1 MTSKKN
7 FKKKMKR
14 YHKNHEDHKEMSP
27 RAKKAAA
34 GAASALLGVGIMTGA
49 NTHVV
54 KAAGYREDEIAEV
67 ESANVLSSE
76 KTKVRISVQQRT
88 NSTEDQNGEVISDES
103 TETSNDVVT
112 DTSTETAS
120 TNPESVATNDT
131 TVDTTSTE
139 GTSQLETQSTETTTE
154 QVSTTGDT
162 TSTEGTS
169 QLEIQSTETTTEQV
183 STTGDTSNEETSKEK
198 TKTPTYDDAKNEV
211 ENINNTNNGKLDEA
225 IENAKGE
232 GVEVDVANGE
242 DITTNV
248 SGIKD
253 AEGKLEEHIQKQLDK
268 INEAL
273 EQYRTE
279 LEKYNKESAEYE
291 IKLAEY
297 NQKKAEYIEE
307 LKKYGLWDENNVD
320 IDKVSQDLILD
331 PNESSKV
338 TVVYK
343 GNNVTVGTGNKTI
356 GTNPDTR
363 VVLDQF
369 YKINKKTLGEFLRLE
384 YTGFQNSK
392 YGNVDIEKILVSF
405 SGWKPNYERDTYDPS
420 GIYFNNKLTDGF
432 WYVHSDGVTVDIT
445 LYDKEGN
452 LIDLKDGTAYITAG
466 SLNSEGTGS
475 KYIEKA
481 EIINDKE
488 HNEYGGSGL
497 ALPESTVKV
506 HEGAGI
512 YGGDVLYSEKNNEVL
527 VIYGEVNDSTIRKQ
541 TQAAI
546 KAWGDTETNRA
557 IINKYINWDNSN
569 DNKKAIFGAGLFK
582 VHGNKIKIR
591 FSTDIGA
598 AWATYSTSIPKMTLD
613 AVHPGKAPERPAL
626 KIEVEKKKIVL
637 NKNSSVHIHYVD
649 VYNDIQNGVISG
661 FDHVNLH
668 HGTELD
674 EHVQHIE
681 HLAVGDAYQNTL
693 WDWTSAGYVLAEMQ
707 PEAEKGTIKDDPQ
720 HHYVYLTHGTAQEN
734 RYVDVNQVIHYV
746 YEDGTTAH
754 EDYNGETLHFVQT
767 GIKDLVTKKITWDGE
782 WTPVQSFE
790 IVKSPEI
797 ENYVADR
804 LEVGPY
810 EITVTNDNYKD
821 NLNKE
826 DTVTYYAQMEEISRD
841 KVVTQ
846 VIHYVY
852 EDGSTAKPDHV
863 SVNLVFHQNGV
874 KNMATGEEIWDGEWT
889 KTQTFVT
896 VVSPVIEGYTADR
909 LEIGPYDITVTN
921 DNYGN
926 NLDKEDT
933 VIYRPNTTTPDLD
946 PDPTPAPDPTPTPAP
961 DPTPTPD
968 PEPEP
973 TPGPLPEEEPD
984 KENKGTG
991 TAKVAPVKA
1000 ATVSD
1005 EAQTPETVSTTEGIS
1020 DESTEVAE
1028 KSQNEETLPETGD
1041 KKAEAAGVLGALA
1054 ATMGITGLGASRRR
1068 KASAKVNRKDK
1079 KNGK

>member
-1 MTSKKN
+1 M
-7 FKKKMKR
+7 
-14 YHKNHEDHKEMSP
+14 
-27 RAKKAAA
+27 
-34 GAASALLGVGIMTGA
+34 
-49 NTHVV
+49 
-54 KAAGYREDEIAEV
+54 
-67 ESANVLSSE
+67 
-76 KTKVRISVQQRT
+76 
-88 NSTEDQNGEVISDES
+88 
-103 TETSNDVVT
+103 
-112 DTSTETAS
+112 
-120 TNPESVATNDT
+120 
-131 TVDTTSTE
+131 
-139 GTSQLETQSTETTTE
+139 
-154 QVSTTGDT
+154 
-162 TSTEGTS
+162 
-169 QLEIQSTETTTEQV
+169 
-183 STTGDTSNEETSKEK
+183 
-198 TKTPTYDDAKNEV
+198 
-211 ENINNTNNGKLDEA
+211 
-225 IENAKGE
+225 
-232 GVEVDVANGE
+232 
-242 DITTNV
+242 
-248 SGIKD
+248 
-253 AEGKLEEHIQKQLDK
+253 
-268 INEAL
+268 
-273 EQYRTE
+273 
-279 LEKYNKESAEYE
+279 
-291 IKLAEY
+291 
-297 NQKKAEYIEE
+297 
-307 LKKYGLWDENNVD
+307 
-320 IDKVSQDLILD
+320 
-331 PNESSKV
+331 
-338 TVVYK
+338 
-343 GNNVTVGTGNKTI
+343 
-356 GTNPDTR
+356 
-363 VVLDQF
+363 
-369 YKINKKTLGEFLRLE
+369 
-384 YTGFQNSK
+384 
-392 YGNVDIEKILVSF
+392 
-405 SGWKPNYERDTYDPS
+405 
-420 GIYFNNKLTDGF
+420 
-432 WYVHSDGVTVDIT
+432 
-445 LYDKEGN
+445 YDKEGN

-488 HNEYGGSGL
+488 HNEYGGSSL

-527 VIYGEVNDSTIRKQ
+527 VIYGDVNDYTIRKQ

-546 KAWGDTETNRA
+546 NAWGDTGTNRA

-569 DNKKAIFGAGLFK
+569 DNKKEIFGAGLFK

-591 FSTDIGA
+591 FSTGIGS

-613 AVHPGKAPERPAL
+613 AVHPGKAPERPTL
-626 KIEVEKKKIVL
+626 KIEVEKKQIVL

-649 VYNDIQNGVISG
+649 VYNDIQNGVTSG
-661 FDHVNLH
+661 FDHVNLR
-668 HGTELD
+668 HGTELG
-674 EHVQHIE
+674 EHIQHIE
-681 HLAVGDAYQNTL
+681 HLAIGDEYQNTL
-693 WDWTSAGYVLAEMQ
+693 WDWASAGYVLAEIHV
-707 PEAEKGTIKDDPQ
+707 PEALKGTIKDAPQ
-720 HHYVYLTHGTAQEN
+720 HHYVYLTHNTETEH
-734 RYVDVNQVIHYV
+734 RYMDVNQVIHYI

-754 EDYNGETLHFVQT
+754 EDYNGKTLHFVQT
-767 GIKDLVTKKITWDGE
+767 GTKDLVTGKITWDGE

-797 ENYVADR
+797 ENYVTDR

-810 EITVTNDNYKD
+810 DIIVTDDDYGKSLD
-821 NLNKE
+821 KE
-826 DTVTYYAQMEEISRD
+826 DWVVYKAQIKETSRD

-863 SVNLVFHQNGV
+863 SVNLVFTQTGV
-874 KNMATGEEIWDGEWT
+874 KNMVTGEEIWDGEWT

-909 LEIGPYDITVTN
+909 LEVGPYDITVTN

-933 VIYRPNTTTPDLD
+933 VVYRPNTITPDLD
-946 PDPTPAPDPTPTPAP
+946 PDPTPAP

-973 TPGPLPEEEPD
+973 TPGPLPEEEPGSEYPHQPEFD
-984 KENKGTG
+984 EEDETVTPHASTEPGKENKGTG

-1054 ATMGITGLGASRRR
+1054 ATMGITGLDASRRR

>member
-1 MTSKKN
+1 M
-7 FKKKMKR
+7 
-14 YHKNHEDHKEMSP
+14 
-27 RAKKAAA
+27 
-34 GAASALLGVGIMTGA
+34 
-49 NTHVV
+49 
-54 KAAGYREDEIAEV
+54 
-67 ESANVLSSE
+67 
-76 KTKVRISVQQRT
+76 
-88 NSTEDQNGEVISDES
+88 
-103 TETSNDVVT
+103 
-112 DTSTETAS
+112 
-120 TNPESVATNDT
+120 
-131 TVDTTSTE
+131 
-139 GTSQLETQSTETTTE
+139 
-154 QVSTTGDT
+154 
-162 TSTEGTS
+162 
-169 QLEIQSTETTTEQV
+169 
-183 STTGDTSNEETSKEK
+183 
-198 TKTPTYDDAKNEV
+198 DD
-211 ENINNTNNGKLDEA
+211 
-225 IENAKGE
+225 
-232 GVEVDVANGE
+232 
-242 DITTNV
+242 
-248 SGIKD
+248 
-253 AEGKLEEHIQKQLDK
+253 
-268 INEAL
+268 
-273 EQYRTE
+273 
-279 LEKYNKESAEYE
+279 YNK
-291 IKLAEY
+291 
-297 NQKKAEYIEE
+297 KKAEYIEE
-307 LKKYGLWDENNVD
+307 LKKYGLWDENDVD

-343 GNNVTVGTGNKTI
+343 GDNVTVGTGNKTI
-356 GTNPDTR
+356 GTNPDTQ

-369 YKINKKTLGEFLRLE
+369 YKINKETLGEFLRLE

-392 YGNVDIEKILVSF
+392 YGNVDIGKILVSF
-405 SGWKPNYERDTYDPS
+405 SGWKPNYERDKYDPS

-452 LIDLKDGTAYITAG
+452 PIDLKDGTAYITAG

-527 VIYGEVNDSTIRKQ
+527 VIYGDVNDKTIRKQ

-546 KAWGDTETNRA
+546 NAWGDTETNRA

-582 VHGNKIKIR
+582 VHGKKIKIR
-591 FSTDIGA
+591 FSTGIGA

-613 AVHPGKAPERPAL
+613 AVHPGKAPERPTL
-626 KIEVEKKKIVL
+626 KIEVEKKQIVL

-649 VYNDIQNGVISG
+649 VYNDIQNGVTSG
-661 FDHVNLH
+661 FDHVSLG
-668 HGTELD
+668 HGTELG

-681 HLAVGDAYQNTL
+681 YLAIGDEYQNTL
-693 WDWTSAGYVLAEMQ
+693 WDWASAGYVLAEMYV
-707 PEAEKGTIKDDPQ
+707 PEALKGTIKDDPQ
-720 HHYVYLTHGTAQEN
+720 HHYVYLTHNTETEH
-734 RYVDVNQVIHYV
+734 RHRDVNQVIHYT

-754 EDYNGETLHFVQT
+754 EDYNETLHFVQT
-767 GIKDLVTKKITWDGE
+767 GTKDLVTGEITWDGE
-782 WTPVQSFE
+782 WTE
-790 IVKSPEI
+790 
-797 ENYVADR
+797 
-804 LEVGPY
+804 
-810 EITVTNDNYKD
+810 
-821 NLNKE
+821 
-826 DTVTYYAQMEEISRD
+826 
-841 KVVTQ
+841 TQ
-846 VIHYVY
+846 
-852 EDGSTAKPDHV
+852 A
-863 SVNLVFHQNGV
+863 
-874 KNMATGEEIWDGEWT
+874 
-889 KTQTFVT
+889 FVT

-926 NLDKEDT
+926 TDLDKEDT
-933 VIYRPNTTTPDLD
+933 VVYRPNTTTPDLD
-946 PDPTPAPDPTPTPAP
+946 PDPTPAP

-1054 ATMGITGLGASRRR
+1054 ATMGITGLDASRRR

>member
-1 MTSKKN
+1 M
-7 FKKKMKR
+7 
-14 YHKNHEDHKEMSP
+14 
-27 RAKKAAA
+27 
-34 GAASALLGVGIMTGA
+34 
-49 NTHVV
+49 
-54 KAAGYREDEIAEV
+54 
-67 ESANVLSSE
+67 
-76 KTKVRISVQQRT
+76 
-88 NSTEDQNGEVISDES
+88 
-103 TETSNDVVT
+103 
-112 DTSTETAS
+112 
-120 TNPESVATNDT
+120 
-131 TVDTTSTE
+131 
-139 GTSQLETQSTETTTE
+139 
-154 QVSTTGDT
+154 
-162 TSTEGTS
+162 
-169 QLEIQSTETTTEQV
+169 
-183 STTGDTSNEETSKEK
+183 
-198 TKTPTYDDAKNEV
+198 
-211 ENINNTNNGKLDEA
+211 
-225 IENAKGE
+225 
-232 GVEVDVANGE
+232 
-242 DITTNV
+242 
-248 SGIKD
+248 
-253 AEGKLEEHIQKQLDK
+253 
-268 INEAL
+268 
-273 EQYRTE
+273 
-279 LEKYNKESAEYE
+279 
-291 IKLAEY
+291 
-297 NQKKAEYIEE
+297 
-307 LKKYGLWDENNVD
+307 
-320 IDKVSQDLILD
+320 
-331 PNESSKV
+331 
-338 TVVYK
+338 
-343 GNNVTVGTGNKTI
+343 
-356 GTNPDTR
+356 
-363 VVLDQF
+363 
-369 YKINKKTLGEFLRLE
+369 
-384 YTGFQNSK
+384 
-392 YGNVDIEKILVSF
+392 
-405 SGWKPNYERDTYDPS
+405 
-420 GIYFNNKLTDGF
+420 
-432 WYVHSDGVTVDIT
+432 
-445 LYDKEGN
+445 YDKEGN

-488 HNEYGGSGL
+488 HNEYGGSSL

-527 VIYGEVNDSTIRKQ
+527 VIYGDVNDYTIRKQ

-546 KAWGDTETNRA
+546 NAWGDTGTNRA

-569 DNKKAIFGAGLFK
+569 DNKKEIFGAGLFK

-591 FSTDIGA
+591 FSTGIGS

-613 AVHPGKAPERPAL
+613 AVHPGKAPERPTL
-626 KIEVEKKKIVL
+626 KIEVEKKQIVL

-649 VYNDIQNGVISG
+649 VYNDIQNGVTSG
-661 FDHVNLH
+661 FDHVNLR
-668 HGTELD
+668 HGTELG

-681 HLAVGDAYQNTL
+681 HLAIGDEYQNTL
-693 WDWTSAGYVLAEMQ
+693 WDWASAGYVLAEIHV
-707 PEAEKGTIKDDPQ
+707 PEALKGTIKDAPQ
-720 HHYVYLTHGTAQEN
+720 HHYVYLTHNTETEH
-734 RYVDVNQVIHYV
+734 RYMDVNQVIHYI

-754 EDYNGETLHFVQT
+754 EDYNGKTLHFVQT
-767 GIKDLVTKKITWDGE
+767 GTKDLVTGKITWDGE

-797 ENYVADR
+797 ENYVTDR

-810 EITVTNDNYKD
+810 DIIVTDDDYGKSLD
-821 NLNKE
+821 KE
-826 DTVTYYAQMEEISRD
+826 DWVVYKAQIKETSRD

-863 SVNLVFHQNGV
+863 SVNLVFTQTGV
-874 KNMATGEEIWDGEWT
+874 KNMVTGEEIWDGEWT

-909 LEIGPYDITVTN
+909 LEVGPYDITVTN

-933 VIYRPNTTTPDLD
+933 VVYRPNTITPDLD
-946 PDPTPAPDPTPTPAP
+946 PDPTPAP

-973 TPGPLPEEEPD
+973 TPGPLPEEEPGSEYPHQPEFD
-984 KENKGTG
+984 EEDETVTPHASTEPGKENKGTG

-1020 DESTEVAE
+1020 EESTEVAE

-1054 ATMGITGLGASRRR
+1054 ATMGITGLDASRRR

>member
-1 MTSKKN
+1 M
-7 FKKKMKR
+7 
-14 YHKNHEDHKEMSP
+14 
-27 RAKKAAA
+27 
-34 GAASALLGVGIMTGA
+34 
-49 NTHVV
+49 
-54 KAAGYREDEIAEV
+54 
-67 ESANVLSSE
+67 
-76 KTKVRISVQQRT
+76 
-88 NSTEDQNGEVISDES
+88 
-103 TETSNDVVT
+103 
-112 DTSTETAS
+112 
-120 TNPESVATNDT
+120 
-131 TVDTTSTE
+131 
-139 GTSQLETQSTETTTE
+139 
-154 QVSTTGDT
+154 
-162 TSTEGTS
+162 
-169 QLEIQSTETTTEQV
+169 
-183 STTGDTSNEETSKEK
+183 
-198 TKTPTYDDAKNEV
+198 DD
-211 ENINNTNNGKLDEA
+211 
-225 IENAKGE
+225 
-232 GVEVDVANGE
+232 
-242 DITTNV
+242 
-248 SGIKD
+248 
-253 AEGKLEEHIQKQLDK
+253 
-268 INEAL
+268 
-273 EQYRTE
+273 
-279 LEKYNKESAEYE
+279 YNK
-291 IKLAEY
+291 
-297 NQKKAEYIEE
+297 KKAEYIEE
-307 LKKYGLWDENNVD
+307 LKKYGLWDENDVD

-343 GNNVTVGTGNKTI
+343 GDNVTVGTGNKTI
-356 GTNPDTR
+356 GTNPNTQ

-369 YKINKKTLGEFLRLE
+369 YKINKETLGEFLRLE

-405 SGWKPNYERDTYDPS
+405 SGWKPNYERDKYDPS

-452 LIDLKDGTAYITAG
+452 PIDLKDGTAYITAG

-527 VIYGEVNDSTIRKQ
+527 VIYGDVNDKTIRKQ

-546 KAWGDTETNRA
+546 NAWGDTETNRA

-582 VHGNKIKIR
+582 VHGKKIKIR
-591 FSTDIGA
+591 FSTGIGA

-613 AVHPGKAPERPAL
+613 AVHPGKAPERPTL
-626 KIEVEKKKIVL
+626 KIEVEKKQIVL

-649 VYNDIQNGVISG
+649 VYNDIQNGVTSG
-661 FDHVNLH
+661 FDHVSLG
-668 HGTELD
+668 HGTELG

-681 HLAVGDAYQNTL
+681 YLAIGDEYQNTL
-693 WDWTSAGYVLAEMQ
+693 WDWASAGYVLAEMYV
-707 PEAEKGTIKDDPQ
+707 PEALKGTIKDDPQ
-720 HHYVYLTHGTAQEN
+720 HHYVYLTHNTETEH
-734 RYVDVNQVIHYV
+734 RHKDVNQVIHYT

-754 EDYNGETLHFVQT
+754 EDYNETLHFVQT
-767 GIKDLVTKKITWDGE
+767 GTKDLVTGEITWDGE
-782 WTPVQSFE
+782 WTE
-790 IVKSPEI
+790 
-797 ENYVADR
+797 
-804 LEVGPY
+804 
-810 EITVTNDNYKD
+810 
-821 NLNKE
+821 
-826 DTVTYYAQMEEISRD
+826 
-841 KVVTQ
+841 TQ
-846 VIHYVY
+846 
-852 EDGSTAKPDHV
+852 A
-863 SVNLVFHQNGV
+863 
-874 KNMATGEEIWDGEWT
+874 
-889 KTQTFVT
+889 FVT

-909 LEIGPYDITVTN
+909 LEVGPYDITVTN

-933 VIYRPNTTTPDLD
+933 VVYRPNTTTPDLD
-946 PDPTPAPDPTPTPAP
+946 PDPTPAP

-1054 ATMGITGLGASRRR
+1054 ATMGITGLDASRRR

>member
-154 QVSTTGDT
+154 QVSA
-162 TSTEGTS
+162 
-169 QLEIQSTETTTEQV
+169 
-183 STTGDTSNEETSKEK
+183 TGDTSNEKTPKEE

-211 ENINNTNNGKLDEA
+211 ENINNTNNSKLDEA

-268 INEAL
+268 INKAL

-279 LEKYNKESAEYE
+279 LEKYNKESADYE

-297 NQKKAEYIEE
+297 NKKKADYIEE
-307 LKKYGLWDENNVD
+307 LKKYGLWDENDVD

-343 GNNVTVGTGNKTI
+343 GDNVTVGTGNKTI
-356 GTNPDTR
+356 GTNPDTQ

-369 YKINKKTLGEFLRLE
+369 YKINKETLGEFLRLE

-392 YGNVDIEKILVSF
+392 YGNVDIGKILVSF
-405 SGWKPNYERDTYDPS
+405 SGWKPNYERDKYDPS

-445 LYDKEGN
+445 LYDKKDN
-452 LIDLKDGTAYITAG
+452 PIDLKDGTAYITAG

-527 VIYGEVNDSTIRKQ
+527 VIYGDVNDKTIRKQ

-546 KAWGDTETNRA
+546 NAWGDTETNRA

-582 VHGNKIKIR
+582 VHGKKIKIR
-591 FSTDIGA
+591 FSTDTGS

-613 AVHPGKAPERPAL
+613 AVHPGKAPERPTL
-626 KIEVEKKKIVL
+626 KIEVEKKQILL

-649 VYNDIQNGVISG
+649 VYNDIQNGVTSG
-661 FDHVNLH
+661 FDHVSLG
-668 HGTELD
+668 HGTELG

-681 HLAVGDAYQNTL
+681 YLAIGDKYQNTL
-693 WDWTSAGYVLAEMQ
+693 WDWASAGYVLAEMYV
-707 PEAEKGTIKDDPQ
+707 PEALKGTIKDDPQ
-720 HHYVYLTHGTAQEN
+720 HHYVYLTHNTETEH
-734 RYVDVNQVIHYV
+734 RHMDVNQVIHYT

-754 EDYNGETLHFVQT
+754 EDYNGKTLHFVQT
-767 GIKDLVTKKITWDGE
+767 GTKDLVTGEITWDE

-790 IVKSPEI
+790 MVKSPEI
-797 ENYVADR
+797 ENYVPDR

-810 EITVTNDNYKD
+810 NIIVTNDNYGT
-821 NLNKE
+821 NLDKE
-826 DTVTYYAQMEEISRD
+826 DLVVYKAQIKETSRD

-863 SVNLVFHQNGV
+863 SVNLVFTQTGV
-874 KNMATGEEIWDGEWT
+874 KNMVTGEEIWDGEWT

-909 LEIGPYDITVTN
+909 LEVGPYDITVTN

-933 VIYRPNTTTPDLD
+933 VVYRPNTTTPDLD
-946 PDPTPAPDPTPTPAP
+946 PDPTPAPDPS
-961 DPTPTPD
+961 PTPD

-1054 ATMGITGLGASRRR
+1054 ATMGITGLDASRRR

>member
-1 MTSKKN
+1 M
-7 FKKKMKR
+7 
-14 YHKNHEDHKEMSP
+14 
-27 RAKKAAA
+27 
-34 GAASALLGVGIMTGA
+34 
-49 NTHVV
+49 
-54 KAAGYREDEIAEV
+54 
-67 ESANVLSSE
+67 
-76 KTKVRISVQQRT
+76 
-88 NSTEDQNGEVISDES
+88 
-103 TETSNDVVT
+103 
-112 DTSTETAS
+112 
-120 TNPESVATNDT
+120 
-131 TVDTTSTE
+131 
-139 GTSQLETQSTETTTE
+139 
-154 QVSTTGDT
+154 
-162 TSTEGTS
+162 
-169 QLEIQSTETTTEQV
+169 
-183 STTGDTSNEETSKEK
+183 
-198 TKTPTYDDAKNEV
+198 DD
-211 ENINNTNNGKLDEA
+211 
-225 IENAKGE
+225 
-232 GVEVDVANGE
+232 
-242 DITTNV
+242 
-248 SGIKD
+248 
-253 AEGKLEEHIQKQLDK
+253 
-268 INEAL
+268 
-273 EQYRTE
+273 
-279 LEKYNKESAEYE
+279 YNK
-291 IKLAEY
+291 
-297 NQKKAEYIEE
+297 KKAEYIEE
-307 LKKYGLWDENNVD
+307 LKKYGLWDENDVD

-343 GNNVTVGTGNKTI
+343 GDNVTVGTGNKTI
-356 GTNPDTR
+356 GTNPDTQ

-369 YKINKKTLGEFLRLE
+369 YKINKETLGEFLRLE

-392 YGNVDIEKILVSF
+392 YGNVDIGKILVSF
-405 SGWKPNYERDTYDPS
+405 SGWKPNYERDKYDPS

-445 LYDKEGN
+445 LYDKKDN
-452 LIDLKDGTAYITAG
+452 PIDLKDGTAYITAG

-527 VIYGEVNDSTIRKQ
+527 VIYGDVNDKTIRKQ

-546 KAWGDTETNRA
+546 NAWGDTETNRA

-582 VHGNKIKIR
+582 VHGKKIKIR
-591 FSTDIGA
+591 FSTGIGA

-613 AVHPGKAPERPAL
+613 AVHPGKAPERPTL
-626 KIEVEKKKIVL
+626 KIEVEKKQIVL

-649 VYNDIQNGVISG
+649 VYNDIQNGVTSG
-661 FDHVNLH
+661 FDHVSLG
-668 HGTELD
+668 HGTELG

-681 HLAVGDAYQNTL
+681 YLAIGDEYQNTL
-693 WDWTSAGYVLAEMQ
+693 WDWASAGYVLAEMYV
-707 PEAEKGTIKDDPQ
+707 PEALKGTIKDDPQ
-720 HHYVYLTHGTAQEN
+720 HHYVYLTHNTETEH
-734 RYVDVNQVIHYV
+734 RHKDVNQVIHYI

-754 EDYNGETLHFVQT
+754 EDYNGKTLHFVQT
-767 GIKDLVTKKITWDGE
+767 GTKDLVTGEITWDGE
-782 WTPVQSFE
+782 WTE
-790 IVKSPEI
+790 
-797 ENYVADR
+797 
-804 LEVGPY
+804 
-810 EITVTNDNYKD
+810 
-821 NLNKE
+821 
-826 DTVTYYAQMEEISRD
+826 
-841 KVVTQ
+841 TQ
-846 VIHYVY
+846 
-852 EDGSTAKPDHV
+852 A
-863 SVNLVFHQNGV
+863 
-874 KNMATGEEIWDGEWT
+874 
-889 KTQTFVT
+889 FVT

-926 NLDKEDT
+926 TDLDKEDT
-933 VIYRPNTTTPDLD
+933 VVYRPNTTTPDLD
-946 PDPTPAPDPTPTPAP
+946 PDPTPAP

-1054 ATMGITGLGASRRR
+1054 ATMGITGLDASRRR

>member
-54 KAAGYREDEIAEV
+54 KASGYREDEIAEV

-76 KTKVRISVQQRT
+76 KTKVRISVQPRT

-120 TNPESVATNDT
+120 TNSESVATNDT

-154 QVSTTGDT
+154 QVSTTGN
-162 TSTEGTS
+162 
-169 QLEIQSTETTTEQV
+169 
-183 STTGDTSNEETSKEK
+183 TSNEEIPKEE
-198 TKTPTYDDAKNEV
+198 TKTPTYDDAKNDV

-268 INEAL
+268 INKAL

-279 LEKYNKESAEYE
+279 LKKYNKESVEYKK
-291 IKLAEY
+291 KLAEY
-297 NQKKAEYIEE
+297 NQKKADYIEE
-307 LKKYGLWDENNVD
+307 LKKYGLWDENDVD

-343 GNNVTVGTGNKTI
+343 GDNVTVGTGNKTI
-356 GTNPDTR
+356 GTNPDTQ

-369 YKINKKTLGEFLRLE
+369 YKINKETLGEFLRLE

-405 SGWKPNYERDTYDPS
+405 SGWKPNYERDKYDPS

-452 LIDLKDGTAYITAG
+452 PIDLKDGTAYITAG

-527 VIYGEVNDSTIRKQ
+527 VIYGDVNDKTIRKQ

-546 KAWGDTETNRA
+546 NAWGDTETNRA

-582 VHGNKIKIR
+582 VHGKKIKIR
-591 FSTDIGA
+591 FSTGIGA

-613 AVHPGKAPERPAL
+613 AVHPGKAPERPTL
-626 KIEVEKKKIVL
+626 KIEVEKKQIVL

-649 VYNDIQNGVISG
+649 VYNDIQNGVTSG
-661 FDHVNLH
+661 FDHVSLG
-668 HGTELD
+668 HGTELG

-681 HLAVGDAYQNTL
+681 YLAIGDEYQNTL
-693 WDWTSAGYVLAEMQ
+693 WDWASAGYVLAEMYV
-707 PEAEKGTIKDDPQ
+707 PEALKGTIKDDPQ
-720 HHYVYLTHGTAQEN
+720 HHYVYLTHNTETEH
-734 RYVDVNQVIHYV
+734 RHMDVNQVIHYN

-754 EDYNGETLHFVQT
+754 EDYNETLHFVQT
-767 GIKDLVTKKITWDGE
+767 GTKDLVTG
-782 WTPVQSFE
+782 
-790 IVKSPEI
+790 
-797 ENYVADR
+797 
-804 LEVGPY
+804 
-810 EITVTNDNYKD
+810 EIT
-821 NLNKE
+821 
-826 DTVTYYAQMEEISRD
+826 
-841 KVVTQ
+841 
-846 VIHYVY
+846 
-852 EDGSTAKPDHV
+852 
-863 SVNLVFHQNGV
+863 
-874 KNMATGEEIWDGEWT
+874 WDGEWT

-896 VVSPVIEGYTADR
+896 VVSPVIEGYTADH
-909 LEIGPYDITVTN
+909 LEVGPYYITVTN

-926 NLDKEDT
+926 NLDEEDT
-933 VIYRPNTTTPDLD
+933 VVYRPNTTTPD
-946 PDPTPAPDPTPTPAP
+946 P

-973 TPGPLPEEEPD
+973 TPDPLPEEDEYPHQPEFDEEDEILTPHASTEPG

-1005 EAQTPETVSTTEGIS
+1005 EAKTPETVSTTEGIS

-1079 KNGK
+1079 KNGKQI

>member
-154 QVSTTGDT
+154 QVSA
-162 TSTEGTS
+162 
-169 QLEIQSTETTTEQV
+169 
-183 STTGDTSNEETSKEK
+183 TGDTSNEKTPKEE

-211 ENINNTNNGKLDEA
+211 ENINNTNNSKLDEA
-225 IENAKGE
+225 IENAKGK

-268 INEAL
+268 INKAL

-279 LEKYNKESAEYE
+279 LKKYNKESADYE

-297 NQKKAEYIEE
+297 NKKKADYIEE
-307 LKKYGLWDENNVD
+307 LKKYGLWDENDVD

-343 GNNVTVGTGNKTI
+343 GDNVTVGTGNKTI
-356 GTNPDTR
+356 GTNPDTQ

-369 YKINKKTLGEFLRLE
+369 YKINKETLGEFLRLE

-392 YGNVDIEKILVSF
+392 YGNVDIGKILVSF
-405 SGWKPNYERDTYDPS
+405 SGWKPNYERDKYDPS

-445 LYDKEGN
+445 LYDKKDN
-452 LIDLKDGTAYITAG
+452 PIDLKDGTAYITAG

-527 VIYGEVNDSTIRKQ
+527 VIYGDVNDKTIRKQ

-546 KAWGDTETNRA
+546 NAWGDTETNRA

-582 VHGNKIKIR
+582 VHGKKIKIR
-591 FSTDIGA
+591 FSTDTGS

-613 AVHPGKAPERPAL
+613 AVHPGKAPERPTL
-626 KIEVEKKKIVL
+626 KIEVEKKQIVL

-649 VYNDIQNGVISG
+649 VYNDIQNGVTSG
-661 FDHVNLH
+661 FDHVSLG
-668 HGTELD
+668 HGTELG

-681 HLAVGDAYQNTL
+681 YLAIGDEYQNTL
-693 WDWTSAGYVLAEMQ
+693 WDWASAGYVLAEMYV
-707 PEAEKGTIKDDPQ
+707 PEALKGTIKDDPQ
-720 HHYVYLTHGTAQEN
+720 HHYVYLTHNTETEH
-734 RYVDVNQVIHYV
+734 RHMDVNQVIHYI

-754 EDYNGETLHFVQT
+754 EDYNGKTLHFVQT
-767 GIKDLVTKKITWDGE
+767 GTKDLVTGEITWDE

-790 IVKSPEI
+790 MVKSPEI
-797 ENYVADR
+797 ENYVPDR

-810 EITVTNDNYKD
+810 NIIVTNDNYGN
-821 NLNKE
+821 NLDKE
-826 DTVTYYAQMEEISRD
+826 DKVVYKAQIKETSRD

-846 VIHYVY
+846 VIHYIY

-863 SVNLVFHQNGV
+863 SVNLVFTQTGV
-874 KNMATGEEIWDGEWT
+874 KNMVTGEEIWDGEWT

-909 LEIGPYDITVTN
+909 LEVGPYDITVTN

-933 VIYRPNTTTPDLD
+933 VVYRPNTTTPDLD
-946 PDPTPAPDPTPTPAP
+946 PDPTPAPA
-961 DPTPTPD
+961 PTPTPD

-1054 ATMGITGLGASRRR
+1054 ATMGITGLDASRRR

>member
-1 MTSKKN
+1 M
-7 FKKKMKR
+7 
-14 YHKNHEDHKEMSP
+14 
-27 RAKKAAA
+27 
-34 GAASALLGVGIMTGA
+34 
-49 NTHVV
+49 
-54 KAAGYREDEIAEV
+54 
-67 ESANVLSSE
+67 
-76 KTKVRISVQQRT
+76 
-88 NSTEDQNGEVISDES
+88 
-103 TETSNDVVT
+103 
-112 DTSTETAS
+112 
-120 TNPESVATNDT
+120 
-131 TVDTTSTE
+131 
-139 GTSQLETQSTETTTE
+139 
-154 QVSTTGDT
+154 
-162 TSTEGTS
+162 
-169 QLEIQSTETTTEQV
+169 
-183 STTGDTSNEETSKEK
+183 
-198 TKTPTYDDAKNEV
+198 
-211 ENINNTNNGKLDEA
+211 
-225 IENAKGE
+225 
-232 GVEVDVANGE
+232 
-242 DITTNV
+242 
-248 SGIKD
+248 
-253 AEGKLEEHIQKQLDK
+253 
-268 INEAL
+268 
-273 EQYRTE
+273 
-279 LEKYNKESAEYE
+279 
-291 IKLAEY
+291 
-297 NQKKAEYIEE
+297 
-307 LKKYGLWDENNVD
+307 
-320 IDKVSQDLILD
+320 
-331 PNESSKV
+331 
-338 TVVYK
+338 
-343 GNNVTVGTGNKTI
+343 
-356 GTNPDTR
+356 
-363 VVLDQF
+363 
-369 YKINKKTLGEFLRLE
+369 
-384 YTGFQNSK
+384 
-392 YGNVDIEKILVSF
+392 
-405 SGWKPNYERDTYDPS
+405 
-420 GIYFNNKLTDGF
+420 
-432 WYVHSDGVTVDIT
+432 
-445 LYDKEGN
+445 YDKEGN

-488 HNEYGGSGL
+488 HNEYGGSSL

-527 VIYGEVNDSTIRKQ
+527 VIYGDVNDYTIRKQ

-546 KAWGDTETNRA
+546 NAWGDTGTNRA

-569 DNKKAIFGAGLFK
+569 DNKKEIFGAGLFK

-591 FSTDIGA
+591 FSTGIGS

-613 AVHPGKAPERPAL
+613 AVHPGKAPERPTL
-626 KIEVEKKKIVL
+626 KIEVEKKQIVL

-649 VYNDIQNGVISG
+649 VYNDIQNGVTSG
-661 FDHVNLH
+661 FDHVNLR
-668 HGTELD
+668 HGTELG

-681 HLAVGDAYQNTL
+681 HLAIGDEYQNTL
-693 WDWTSAGYVLAEMQ
+693 WDWASAGYVLAEIHV
-707 PEAEKGTIKDDPQ
+707 PEALKGTIKDAPQ
-720 HHYVYLTHGTAQEN
+720 HHYVYLTHNTETEH
-734 RYVDVNQVIHYV
+734 RYMDVNQVIHYI

-754 EDYNGETLHFVQT
+754 EDYNGKTLHFVQT
-767 GIKDLVTKKITWDGE
+767 GTKDLVTGKITWDGE

-797 ENYVADR
+797 ENYVTDR

-810 EITVTNDNYKD
+810 DIIVTDDDYGKSLD
-821 NLNKE
+821 KE
-826 DTVTYYAQMEEISRD
+826 DWVVYKAQIKETSRD

-863 SVNLVFHQNGV
+863 SVNLVFTQTGV
-874 KNMATGEEIWDGEWT
+874 KNMVTGEEIWDGEWT

-909 LEIGPYDITVTN
+909 LEVGPYDITVTN

-933 VIYRPNTTTPDLD
+933 VVYRPNTTTPDLD
-946 PDPTPAPDPTPTPAP
+946 PDPTPAP

-973 TPGPLPEEEPD
+973 TPGPLPEEEPGSEYPHQPEFD
-984 KENKGTG
+984 EEDETVTPHASTEPGKENKGTG

-1054 ATMGITGLGASRRR
+1054 ATMGITGLDASRRR

>member
-1 MTSKKN
+1 M
-7 FKKKMKR
+7 
-14 YHKNHEDHKEMSP
+14 
-27 RAKKAAA
+27 
-34 GAASALLGVGIMTGA
+34 
-49 NTHVV
+49 
-54 KAAGYREDEIAEV
+54 
-67 ESANVLSSE
+67 
-76 KTKVRISVQQRT
+76 
-88 NSTEDQNGEVISDES
+88 
-103 TETSNDVVT
+103 
-112 DTSTETAS
+112 
-120 TNPESVATNDT
+120 
-131 TVDTTSTE
+131 
-139 GTSQLETQSTETTTE
+139 
-154 QVSTTGDT
+154 
-162 TSTEGTS
+162 
-169 QLEIQSTETTTEQV
+169 
-183 STTGDTSNEETSKEK
+183 
-198 TKTPTYDDAKNEV
+198 
-211 ENINNTNNGKLDEA
+211 
-225 IENAKGE
+225 
-232 GVEVDVANGE
+232 
-242 DITTNV
+242 
-248 SGIKD
+248 
-253 AEGKLEEHIQKQLDK
+253 
-268 INEAL
+268 
-273 EQYRTE
+273 
-279 LEKYNKESAEYE
+279 
-291 IKLAEY
+291 
-297 NQKKAEYIEE
+297 
-307 LKKYGLWDENNVD
+307 
-320 IDKVSQDLILD
+320 
-331 PNESSKV
+331 
-338 TVVYK
+338 
-343 GNNVTVGTGNKTI
+343 
-356 GTNPDTR
+356 
-363 VVLDQF
+363 
-369 YKINKKTLGEFLRLE
+369 
-384 YTGFQNSK
+384 
-392 YGNVDIEKILVSF
+392 
-405 SGWKPNYERDTYDPS
+405 
-420 GIYFNNKLTDGF
+420 
-432 WYVHSDGVTVDIT
+432 
-445 LYDKEGN
+445 YDKEGN

-527 VIYGEVNDSTIRKQ
+527 VIYGDVNDYTIRKQ

-546 KAWGDTETNRA
+546 NAWGDTGTNRA

-569 DNKKAIFGAGLFK
+569 DNKKEIFGAGLFK

-591 FSTDIGA
+591 FSTGIGS

-613 AVHPGKAPERPAL
+613 AVHPGKAPERPTL
-626 KIEVEKKKIVL
+626 KIEVEKKQIVL

-649 VYNDIQNGVISG
+649 VYNDIQNGVTSG
-661 FDHVNLH
+661 FDHVNLR
-668 HGTELD
+668 HGTELG

-681 HLAVGDAYQNTL
+681 HLAIGDEYQNTL
-693 WDWTSAGYVLAEMQ
+693 WDWASAGYVLAEIHV
-707 PEAEKGTIKDDPQ
+707 PEALKGTIKDAPQ
-720 HHYVYLTHGTAQEN
+720 HHYVYLTHNTETEH
-734 RYVDVNQVIHYV
+734 RYMDVNQVIHYI

-754 EDYNGETLHFVQT
+754 EDYNGKTLHFVQT
-767 GIKDLVTKKITWDGE
+767 GTKDLVTGKITWDGE

-797 ENYVADR
+797 ENYVTDR

-810 EITVTNDNYKD
+810 DIIVTDDDYGKSLD
-821 NLNKE
+821 KE
-826 DTVTYYAQMEEISRD
+826 DWVVYKAQIKETSRD

-863 SVNLVFHQNGV
+863 SVNLVFTQTGV
-874 KNMATGEEIWDGEWT
+874 KNMVTGEEIWDGEWT

-909 LEIGPYDITVTN
+909 LEVGPYDITVTN

-933 VIYRPNTTTPDLD
+933 VVYRPNTTTPDLD
-946 PDPTPAPDPTPTPAP
+946 PDPTPAPDPTPTP
-961 DPTPTPD
+961 D
-968 PEPEP
+968 
-973 TPGPLPEEEPD
+973 PEEEPGSEYPHQPEFD
-984 KENKGTG
+984 EEDETVTPHASTEPGKENKGTG

-1054 ATMGITGLGASRRR
+1054 ATMGITGLDASRRR

>member
-1 MTSKKN
+1 MKMTSKKN

-154 QVSTTGDT
+154 QVSA
-162 TSTEGTS
+162 
-169 QLEIQSTETTTEQV
+169 
-183 STTGDTSNEETSKEK
+183 TGDTSNEKTPKEE

-211 ENINNTNNGKLDEA
+211 ENINNTNNSKLDEA

-268 INEAL
+268 INKAL

-279 LEKYNKESAEYE
+279 LEKYNKESADYE

-297 NQKKAEYIEE
+297 NKKKAEYIEE
-307 LKKYGLWDENNVD
+307 LKKYGLWDENDVD

-356 GTNPDTR
+356 GTNPDTQ

-369 YKINKKTLGEFLRLE
+369 YKINKETLGEFLRLE

-392 YGNVDIEKILVSF
+392 YGNVDIGKILVSF
-405 SGWKPNYERDTYDPS
+405 SGWKPNYERDKYDPS

-445 LYDKEGN
+445 LYDKKDN
-452 LIDLKDGTAYITAG
+452 PIDLKDGTAYITAG

-527 VIYGEVNDSTIRKQ
+527 VIYGDVNDKTIRKQ

-546 KAWGDTETNRA
+546 NAWGDTETNRA

-582 VHGNKIKIR
+582 VHGKKIKIR
-591 FSTDIGA
+591 FSTGIGS

-613 AVHPGKAPERPAL
+613 AVHPGKAPERPTL
-626 KIEVEKKKIVL
+626 KIEVEKKQIVL

-649 VYNDIQNGVISG
+649 VYNDIQNGVTSG
-661 FDHVNLH
+661 FDHVSLG
-668 HGTELD
+668 HGTELG

-681 HLAVGDAYQNTL
+681 YLAIGDEYQNTL
-693 WDWTSAGYVLAEMQ
+693 WDWASAGYVLAEMYV
-707 PEAEKGTIKDDPQ
+707 PEALKGTIKDDPQ
-720 HHYVYLTHGTAQEN
+720 HHYVYLTHNTETEH
-734 RYVDVNQVIHYV
+734 RHKDVNQVIHYI

-754 EDYNGETLHFVQT
+754 EDYNGKTLHFVQT
-767 GIKDLVTKKITWDGE
+767 GTKDLVTGEITWDE
-782 WTPVQSFE
+782 WTPVQRFE
-790 IVKSPEI
+790 MVKSPEI
-797 ENYVADR
+797 ENYVPDR

-810 EITVTNDNYKD
+810 DITVTNDNYGN
-821 NLNKE
+821 NLDKE
-826 DTVTYYAQMEEISRD
+826 DKVVYKAQIKETSRD

-863 SVNLVFHQNGV
+863 SVNLVFTQTGV
-874 KNMATGEEIWDGEWT
+874 KNMVTGEEIWDGEWT

-926 NLDKEDT
+926 TDLDKEDT
-933 VIYRPNTTTPDLD
+933 VVYRPNTTTPDLD
-946 PDPTPAPDPTPTPAP
+946 PDPTPAP

-1054 ATMGITGLGASRRR
+1054 ATMGITGLDASRRR

-1079 KNGK
+1079 KSGK

>member
-154 QVSTTGDT
+154 QVSA
-162 TSTEGTS
+162 
-169 QLEIQSTETTTEQV
+169 
-183 STTGDTSNEETSKEK
+183 TGDTSNEKTPKEE

-211 ENINNTNNGKLDEA
+211 ENINNTNNSKLDEA
-225 IENAKGE
+225 IKNAKGE
-232 GVEVDVANGE
+232 GGEVDVANGE

-268 INEAL
+268 INKAL

-279 LEKYNKESAEYE
+279 LEKYNKESADYE

-307 LKKYGLWDENNVD
+307 LKKYGLWDENDVD

-343 GNNVTVGTGNKTI
+343 GDNVTVGTGNKTI
-356 GTNPDTR
+356 GTNPDTQ

-369 YKINKKTLGEFLRLE
+369 YKINKETLGEFLRLE

-392 YGNVDIEKILVSF
+392 YGNVDIGKILVSF
-405 SGWKPNYERDTYDPS
+405 SGWKPNYERDKYDPS

-445 LYDKEGN
+445 LYDKKDN
-452 LIDLKDGTAYITAG
+452 PIDLKDGTAYITAG

-527 VIYGEVNDSTIRKQ
+527 VIYGDVNDKTIRKQ

-546 KAWGDTETNRA
+546 NAWGDTETNRA

-582 VHGNKIKIR
+582 VHGKKIKIR
-591 FSTDIGA
+591 FSTGIGS

-613 AVHPGKAPERPAL
+613 AVHPGKAPERPTL
-626 KIEVEKKKIVL
+626 KIEVEKKQILL

-649 VYNDIQNGVISG
+649 VYNDIQNGVTSG
-661 FDHVNLH
+661 FDHVSLG
-668 HGTELD
+668 HGTELG

-681 HLAVGDAYQNTL
+681 YLAIGDEYQNTL
-693 WDWTSAGYVLAEMQ
+693 WDWASAGYVLAEMYV
-707 PEAEKGTIKDDPQ
+707 PEALKGTIKDDPQ
-720 HHYVYLTHGTAQEN
+720 HHYVYLTHNTETEH
-734 RYVDVNQVIHYV
+734 RHMDVNQVIHYI

-754 EDYNGETLHFVQT
+754 EDYNGKTLHFVQT
-767 GIKDLVTKKITWDGE
+767 GTKDLVTGEITWDGE

-790 IVKSPEI
+790 MVKSPEI
-797 ENYVADR
+797 ENYVPDR

-810 EITVTNDNYKD
+810 NIIVTNDNYGT
-821 NLNKE
+821 NLDKE
-826 DTVTYYAQMEEISRD
+826 DTVVYKAQIKETSRD

-863 SVNLVFHQNGV
+863 SVNLVFTQTGV
-874 KNMATGEEIWDGEWT
+874 KNMVTGEEIWDGEWT

-909 LEIGPYDITVTN
+909 LEVGPYDITVTN

-933 VIYRPNTTTPDLD
+933 VVYRPNTTTPDLD

-1054 ATMGITGLGASRRR
+1054 ATMGITGLDASRRR

>member
-1 MTSKKN
+1 M
-7 FKKKMKR
+7 
-14 YHKNHEDHKEMSP
+14 
-27 RAKKAAA
+27 
-34 GAASALLGVGIMTGA
+34 
-49 NTHVV
+49 
-54 KAAGYREDEIAEV
+54 
-67 ESANVLSSE
+67 
-76 KTKVRISVQQRT
+76 
-88 NSTEDQNGEVISDES
+88 
-103 TETSNDVVT
+103 
-112 DTSTETAS
+112 
-120 TNPESVATNDT
+120 
-131 TVDTTSTE
+131 
-139 GTSQLETQSTETTTE
+139 
-154 QVSTTGDT
+154 
-162 TSTEGTS
+162 
-169 QLEIQSTETTTEQV
+169 
-183 STTGDTSNEETSKEK
+183 
-198 TKTPTYDDAKNEV
+198 
-211 ENINNTNNGKLDEA
+211 
-225 IENAKGE
+225 
-232 GVEVDVANGE
+232 
-242 DITTNV
+242 
-248 SGIKD
+248 
-253 AEGKLEEHIQKQLDK
+253 
-268 INEAL
+268 
-273 EQYRTE
+273 
-279 LEKYNKESAEYE
+279 
-291 IKLAEY
+291 
-297 NQKKAEYIEE
+297 
-307 LKKYGLWDENNVD
+307 
-320 IDKVSQDLILD
+320 
-331 PNESSKV
+331 
-338 TVVYK
+338 
-343 GNNVTVGTGNKTI
+343 
-356 GTNPDTR
+356 
-363 VVLDQF
+363 
-369 YKINKKTLGEFLRLE
+369 
-384 YTGFQNSK
+384 
-392 YGNVDIEKILVSF
+392 
-405 SGWKPNYERDTYDPS
+405 
-420 GIYFNNKLTDGF
+420 
-432 WYVHSDGVTVDIT
+432 
-445 LYDKEGN
+445 YDKEGN

-527 VIYGEVNDSTIRKQ
+527 VIYGDVNDYTIRKQ

-546 KAWGDTETNRA
+546 NAWGDTETNRA

-569 DNKKAIFGAGLFK
+569 DNKKEIFGAGLFK

-591 FSTDIGA
+591 FSTGIGS

-626 KIEVEKKKIVL
+626 KIEVEKKQIVL
-637 NKNSSVHIHYVD
+637 KKNSSVHIHYVD
-649 VYNDIQNGVISG
+649 VYNDIQNGVTSG
-661 FDHVNLH
+661 FDHVNLQ

-681 HLAVGDAYQNTL
+681 HLAIDDEYQNTL
-693 WDWTSAGYVLAEMQ
+693 WDWASAGYVLAEIHV
-707 PEAEKGTIKDDPQ
+707 PEALKGTIKDAPQ
-720 HHYVYLTHGTAQEN
+720 HHYVYLTHNTETEH
-734 RYVDVNQVIHYV
+734 RYMDVNQVIHYI

-754 EDYNGETLHFVQT
+754 EDYNGKTLHFVQT
-767 GIKDLVTKKITWDGE
+767 GTKDLVTGKITWDGE

-797 ENYVADR
+797 ENYVTDR

-810 EITVTNDNYKD
+810 DIIVTDDDYGKSLD
-821 NLNKE
+821 KE
-826 DTVTYYAQMEEISRD
+826 DWVVYKAQIKETSRD

-863 SVNLVFHQNGV
+863 SVNLVFTQTGV
-874 KNMATGEEIWDGEWT
+874 KNMVTGEEIWDGEWT

-909 LEIGPYDITVTN
+909 LEVGPYDITVTN

-933 VIYRPNTTTPDLD
+933 VVYRPNTTTPDLD
-946 PDPTPAPDPTPTPAP
+946 PDPTPAPDPTPTP
-961 DPTPTPD
+961 D
-968 PEPEP
+968 
-973 TPGPLPEEEPD
+973 PEEEPGSEYPHQPEFD
-984 KENKGTG
+984 EEDETVTPHASTEPGKENKGTG

-1054 ATMGITGLGASRRR
+1054 ATMGITGLDASRRR

>member
-1 MTSKKN
+1 M
-7 FKKKMKR
+7 
-14 YHKNHEDHKEMSP
+14 
-27 RAKKAAA
+27 
-34 GAASALLGVGIMTGA
+34 
-49 NTHVV
+49 
-54 KAAGYREDEIAEV
+54 
-67 ESANVLSSE
+67 
-76 KTKVRISVQQRT
+76 
-88 NSTEDQNGEVISDES
+88 
-103 TETSNDVVT
+103 
-112 DTSTETAS
+112 
-120 TNPESVATNDT
+120 
-131 TVDTTSTE
+131 
-139 GTSQLETQSTETTTE
+139 
-154 QVSTTGDT
+154 
-162 TSTEGTS
+162 
-169 QLEIQSTETTTEQV
+169 
-183 STTGDTSNEETSKEK
+183 
-198 TKTPTYDDAKNEV
+198 DD
-211 ENINNTNNGKLDEA
+211 
-225 IENAKGE
+225 
-232 GVEVDVANGE
+232 
-242 DITTNV
+242 
-248 SGIKD
+248 
-253 AEGKLEEHIQKQLDK
+253 
-268 INEAL
+268 
-273 EQYRTE
+273 
-279 LEKYNKESAEYE
+279 YNK
-291 IKLAEY
+291 
-297 NQKKAEYIEE
+297 KKAEYIEE
-307 LKKYGLWDENNVD
+307 LKKYGLWDENDVD

-343 GNNVTVGTGNKTI
+343 GDNVTVGTGNKTI
-356 GTNPDTR
+356 GTNPDTQ

-369 YKINKKTLGEFLRLE
+369 YKINKETLGEFLRLE

-405 SGWKPNYERDTYDPS
+405 SGWKPNYERDKYDPS

-445 LYDKEGN
+445 LYDKKDN
-452 LIDLKDGTAYITAG
+452 PIDLKDGTAYITAG

-527 VIYGEVNDSTIRKQ
+527 VIYGDVNDKTIRKQ

-546 KAWGDTETNRA
+546 NAWGDTETNRA

-582 VHGNKIKIR
+582 VHGKKIKIR
-591 FSTDIGA
+591 FSTGIGA

-613 AVHPGKAPERPAL
+613 AVHPGKAPERPTL
-626 KIEVEKKKIVL
+626 KIEVEKKQIVL

-649 VYNDIQNGVISG
+649 VYNDIQNGVTSG
-661 FDHVNLH
+661 FDHVSLG
-668 HGTELD
+668 HGTELG

-681 HLAVGDAYQNTL
+681 YLAIGDEYQNTL
-693 WDWTSAGYVLAEMQ
+693 WDWASAGYVLAEMYV
-707 PEAEKGTIKDDPQ
+707 PEALKGTIKDDPQ
-720 HHYVYLTHGTAQEN
+720 HHYVYLTHNTETEH
-734 RYVDVNQVIHYV
+734 RHKDVNQVIHYI

-754 EDYNGETLHFVQT
+754 EDYNETLHFVQT
-767 GIKDLVTKKITWDGE
+767 GTKDLVTGEITWDGE
-782 WTPVQSFE
+782 WTE
-790 IVKSPEI
+790 
-797 ENYVADR
+797 
-804 LEVGPY
+804 
-810 EITVTNDNYKD
+810 
-821 NLNKE
+821 
-826 DTVTYYAQMEEISRD
+826 
-841 KVVTQ
+841 TQ
-846 VIHYVY
+846 
-852 EDGSTAKPDHV
+852 A
-863 SVNLVFHQNGV
+863 
-874 KNMATGEEIWDGEWT
+874 
-889 KTQTFVT
+889 FVT

-926 NLDKEDT
+926 TDLDKEDT
-933 VIYRPNTTTPDLD
+933 VVYRPNTTTPDLD
-946 PDPTPAPDPTPTPAP
+946 PDPTPAP

-1054 ATMGITGLGASRRR
+1054 ATMGITGLDASRRR

>member
-1 MTSKKN
+1 MKMTSKKN

-154 QVSTTGDT
+154 QVSA
-162 TSTEGTS
+162 
-169 QLEIQSTETTTEQV
+169 
-183 STTGDTSNEETSKEK
+183 TGDTSNEKTPKEE

-211 ENINNTNNGKLDEA
+211 ENINNTNNSKLDEA

-268 INEAL
+268 INKAL

-297 NQKKAEYIEE
+297 NQKKADYIEE

-343 GNNVTVGTGNKTI
+343 GDNVTVGTGNKTI
-356 GTNPDTR
+356 GTNPDTQ

-369 YKINKKTLGEFLRLE
+369 YKINKETLGEFLRLE

-405 SGWKPNYERDTYDPS
+405 SGWKPNYERDKYDPS

-432 WYVHSDGVTVDIT
+432 WYVHSDGVTVNIT

-452 LIDLKDGTAYITAG
+452 PIDLKDGTAYITAG

-527 VIYGEVNDSTIRKQ
+527 VIYGDVNDKTIRKQ

-546 KAWGDTETNRA
+546 NAWGDTETNRA

-582 VHGNKIKIR
+582 VHGKKIKIR
-591 FSTDIGA
+591 FSTGIGS

-613 AVHPGKAPERPAL
+613 AVHPGKAPERPTL
-626 KIEVEKKKIVL
+626 KIEVEKKQILL

-649 VYNDIQNGVISG
+649 VYNDIQNGVTSG
-661 FDHVNLH
+661 FDHVSLG
-668 HGTELD
+668 HGTELG

-681 HLAVGDAYQNTL
+681 YLAIGDEYQNTL
-693 WDWTSAGYVLAEMQ
+693 WDWASAGYVLAEMYV
-707 PEAEKGTIKDDPQ
+707 PEALKGTIKDDPQ
-720 HHYVYLTHGTAQEN
+720 HHYVYLTHNTETEH
-734 RYVDVNQVIHYV
+734 RHKDVNQVIHYI

-754 EDYNGETLHFVQT
+754 EDYNGKTLHFVQT
-767 GIKDLVTKKITWDGE
+767 GTKDLVTGEITWDE

-790 IVKSPEI
+790 MVKSPEI
-797 ENYVADR
+797 ENYVPDR

-810 EITVTNDNYKD
+810 NIIVTNDNYGN
-821 NLNKE
+821 NLDKE
-826 DTVTYYAQMEEISRD
+826 DWVVYKAQIKETSRD

-863 SVNLVFHQNGV
+863 SVNLVFTQTGV
-874 KNMATGEEIWDGEWT
+874 KNMVTGEEIWDGEWT

-909 LEIGPYDITVTN
+909 LEVGPYDITVTN

-933 VIYRPNTTTPDLD
+933 VFYRPNTTTPDLD
-946 PDPTPAPDPTPTPAP
+946 PDPTPAP

-1054 ATMGITGLGASRRR
+1054 ATMGITGLDASRRR

>member
-1 MTSKKN
+1 MKMTSKKN

-54 KAAGYREDEIAEV
+54 KASGYREDEIAEV

-76 KTKVRISVQQRT
+76 KTKVRISVQPRT

-120 TNPESVATNDT
+120 TNSESVATNDT

-154 QVSTTGDT
+154 QVSTTGN
-162 TSTEGTS
+162 
-169 QLEIQSTETTTEQV
+169 
-183 STTGDTSNEETSKEK
+183 TSNEEIPKEE
-198 TKTPTYDDAKNEV
+198 TKTPTYDDAKNDV

-268 INEAL
+268 INKAL

-279 LEKYNKESAEYE
+279 LKKYNKESVEYKK
-291 IKLAEY
+291 KLAEY
-297 NQKKAEYIEE
+297 NQKKADYIEE
-307 LKKYGLWDENNVD
+307 LKKYGLWDENDVD

-343 GNNVTVGTGNKTI
+343 GDNVTVGTGNKTI
-356 GTNPDTR
+356 GTNPDTQ

-369 YKINKKTLGEFLRLE
+369 YKINKETLGEFLRLE

-405 SGWKPNYERDTYDPS
+405 SGWKPNYERDKYDPS

-452 LIDLKDGTAYITAG
+452 PIDLKDGTAYITAG

-527 VIYGEVNDSTIRKQ
+527 VIYGDVNDKTIRKQ

-546 KAWGDTETNRA
+546 NAWGDTETNRA

-582 VHGNKIKIR
+582 VHGKKIKIR
-591 FSTDIGA
+591 FSTGIGA

-613 AVHPGKAPERPAL
+613 AVHPGKAPERPTL
-626 KIEVEKKKIVL
+626 KIEVEKKQIVL

-649 VYNDIQNGVISG
+649 VYNDIQNGVTSG
-661 FDHVNLH
+661 FDHVSLG
-668 HGTELD
+668 HGTELG

-681 HLAVGDAYQNTL
+681 YLAIGDEYQNTL
-693 WDWTSAGYVLAEMQ
+693 WDWASAGYVLAEMYV
-707 PEAEKGTIKDDPQ
+707 PEALKGTIKDDPQ
-720 HHYVYLTHGTAQEN
+720 HHYVYLTHNTETEH
-734 RYVDVNQVIHYV
+734 RHMDVNQVIHYN

-754 EDYNGETLHFVQT
+754 EDYNETLHFVQT
-767 GIKDLVTKKITWDGE
+767 GTKDLVTG
-782 WTPVQSFE
+782 
-790 IVKSPEI
+790 
-797 ENYVADR
+797 
-804 LEVGPY
+804 
-810 EITVTNDNYKD
+810 EIT
-821 NLNKE
+821 
-826 DTVTYYAQMEEISRD
+826 
-841 KVVTQ
+841 
-846 VIHYVY
+846 
-852 EDGSTAKPDHV
+852 
-863 SVNLVFHQNGV
+863 
-874 KNMATGEEIWDGEWT
+874 WDGEWT

-896 VVSPVIEGYTADR
+896 VVSPVIEGYTADH
-909 LEIGPYDITVTN
+909 LEVGPYYITVTN

-926 NLDKEDT
+926 NLDEEDT
-933 VIYRPNTTTPDLD
+933 VVYRPNTTTPD
-946 PDPTPAPDPTPTPAP
+946 P

-973 TPGPLPEEEPD
+973 TPDPLPEEDEYPHQPEFDEEDEILTPHASTEPG

-1005 EAQTPETVSTTEGIS
+1005 EAKTPETVSTTEGIS

>member
-1 MTSKKN
+1 M
-7 FKKKMKR
+7 
-14 YHKNHEDHKEMSP
+14 
-27 RAKKAAA
+27 
-34 GAASALLGVGIMTGA
+34 
-49 NTHVV
+49 
-54 KAAGYREDEIAEV
+54 
-67 ESANVLSSE
+67 
-76 KTKVRISVQQRT
+76 
-88 NSTEDQNGEVISDES
+88 
-103 TETSNDVVT
+103 
-112 DTSTETAS
+112 
-120 TNPESVATNDT
+120 
-131 TVDTTSTE
+131 
-139 GTSQLETQSTETTTE
+139 
-154 QVSTTGDT
+154 
-162 TSTEGTS
+162 
-169 QLEIQSTETTTEQV
+169 
-183 STTGDTSNEETSKEK
+183 
-198 TKTPTYDDAKNEV
+198 
-211 ENINNTNNGKLDEA
+211 
-225 IENAKGE
+225 
-232 GVEVDVANGE
+232 
-242 DITTNV
+242 
-248 SGIKD
+248 
-253 AEGKLEEHIQKQLDK
+253 
-268 INEAL
+268 
-273 EQYRTE
+273 
-279 LEKYNKESAEYE
+279 
-291 IKLAEY
+291 
-297 NQKKAEYIEE
+297 
-307 LKKYGLWDENNVD
+307 
-320 IDKVSQDLILD
+320 D

-343 GNNVTVGTGNKTI
+343 GDNVTVGTGNKTI
-356 GTNPDTR
+356 GTNPDTQ

-369 YKINKKTLGEFLRLE
+369 YKINKETLGEFLRLE

-392 YGNVDIEKILVSF
+392 YGNVDIGKILVSF
-405 SGWKPNYERDTYDPS
+405 SGWKPNYERDKYDPS

-445 LYDKEGN
+445 LYDKKDN
-452 LIDLKDGTAYITAG
+452 PIDLKDGTAYITAG

-527 VIYGEVNDSTIRKQ
+527 VIYGDVNDKTIRKQ

-546 KAWGDTETNRA
+546 NAWGDTETNRA

-582 VHGNKIKIR
+582 VHGKKIKIR
-591 FSTDIGA
+591 FSTGTGS

-613 AVHPGKAPERPAL
+613 AVHPGKAPERPTL
-626 KIEVEKKKIVL
+626 KIEVEKKQIVL

-649 VYNDIQNGVISG
+649 VYNDIQNGVTSG
-661 FDHVNLH
+661 FDHVSLG
-668 HGTELD
+668 HGTELG

-681 HLAVGDAYQNTL
+681 YLAIGDKYQNTL
-693 WDWTSAGYVLAEMQ
+693 WDWASAGYVLAEMYV
-707 PEAEKGTIKDDPQ
+707 PEALKGTIKDDPQ
-720 HHYVYLTHGTAQEN
+720 HHYVYLTHNTETEH
-734 RYVDVNQVIHYV
+734 RHMDVNQVIHYT

-754 EDYNGETLHFVQT
+754 EDYNGKTLHFVQT
-767 GIKDLVTKKITWDGE
+767 GTKDLVTGEITWDGE

-790 IVKSPEI
+790 MVKSPEI
-797 ENYVADR
+797 ENYVTDR

-810 EITVTNDNYKD
+810 NI
-821 NLNKE
+821 
-826 DTVTYYAQMEEISRD
+826 I
-841 KVVTQ
+841 
-846 VIHYVY
+846 
-852 EDGSTAKPDHV
+852 
-863 SVNLVFHQNGV
+863 
-874 KNMATGEEIWDGEWT
+874 
-889 KTQTFVT
+889 
-896 VVSPVIEGYTADR
+896 
-909 LEIGPYDITVTN
+909 VTN
-921 DNYGN
+921 DNYGD
-926 NLDKEDT
+926 NLDKEDK
-933 VIYRPNTTTPDLD
+933 VVYRPNTTTPDLD
-946 PDPTPAPDPTPTPAP
+946 PDPTPAP

-1054 ATMGITGLGASRRR
+1054 ATMGITGLDASRRR

>member
-1 MTSKKN
+1 M
-7 FKKKMKR
+7 
-14 YHKNHEDHKEMSP
+14 
-27 RAKKAAA
+27 
-34 GAASALLGVGIMTGA
+34 
-49 NTHVV
+49 
-54 KAAGYREDEIAEV
+54 
-67 ESANVLSSE
+67 
-76 KTKVRISVQQRT
+76 
-88 NSTEDQNGEVISDES
+88 
-103 TETSNDVVT
+103 
-112 DTSTETAS
+112 
-120 TNPESVATNDT
+120 
-131 TVDTTSTE
+131 
-139 GTSQLETQSTETTTE
+139 
-154 QVSTTGDT
+154 
-162 TSTEGTS
+162 
-169 QLEIQSTETTTEQV
+169 
-183 STTGDTSNEETSKEK
+183 
-198 TKTPTYDDAKNEV
+198 DD
-211 ENINNTNNGKLDEA
+211 
-225 IENAKGE
+225 
-232 GVEVDVANGE
+232 
-242 DITTNV
+242 
-248 SGIKD
+248 
-253 AEGKLEEHIQKQLDK
+253 
-268 INEAL
+268 
-273 EQYRTE
+273 
-279 LEKYNKESAEYE
+279 YNK
-291 IKLAEY
+291 
-297 NQKKAEYIEE
+297 KKAEYIEE
-307 LKKYGLWDENNVD
+307 LKKYGLWDENDVD

-343 GNNVTVGTGNKTI
+343 GDNVTVGTGNKTI
-356 GTNPDTR
+356 GTNPNTQ

-369 YKINKKTLGEFLRLE
+369 YKINKETLGEFLRLE

-405 SGWKPNYERDTYDPS
+405 SGWKPNYERDKYDPS

-445 LYDKEGN
+445 LYDKKDN
-452 LIDLKDGTAYITAG
+452 PIDLKDGTAYITAG

-527 VIYGEVNDSTIRKQ
+527 VIYGDVNDKTIRKQ

-546 KAWGDTETNRA
+546 NAWGDTETNRA

-582 VHGNKIKIR
+582 VHGKKIKIR
-591 FSTDIGA
+591 FSTGIGS

-613 AVHPGKAPERPAL
+613 AVHPGKAPERPTL
-626 KIEVEKKKIVL
+626 KIEVEKKQIVL

-649 VYNDIQNGVISG
+649 VYNDIQNGVTSG
-661 FDHVNLH
+661 FDHVSLG
-668 HGTELD
+668 HGTELG

-681 HLAVGDAYQNTL
+681 YLAIGDEYQNTL
-693 WDWTSAGYVLAEMQ
+693 WDWASAGYVLAEMYV
-707 PEAEKGTIKDDPQ
+707 PEALKGTIKDDPQ
-720 HHYVYLTHGTAQEN
+720 HHYVYLTHNTETEH
-734 RYVDVNQVIHYV
+734 RHRDVNQVIHYT

-754 EDYNGETLHFVQT
+754 EDYNETLHFVQT
-767 GIKDLVTKKITWDGE
+767 GTKDLVTGEITWDGE
-782 WTPVQSFE
+782 WTE
-790 IVKSPEI
+790 
-797 ENYVADR
+797 
-804 LEVGPY
+804 
-810 EITVTNDNYKD
+810 
-821 NLNKE
+821 
-826 DTVTYYAQMEEISRD
+826 
-841 KVVTQ
+841 TQ
-846 VIHYVY
+846 
-852 EDGSTAKPDHV
+852 A
-863 SVNLVFHQNGV
+863 
-874 KNMATGEEIWDGEWT
+874 
-889 KTQTFVT
+889 FVT

-926 NLDKEDT
+926 TDLDKEDT
-933 VIYRPNTTTPDLD
+933 VVYRPNTTTPDLD
-946 PDPTPAPDPTPTPAP
+946 PDPTPAP

-1054 ATMGITGLGASRRR
+1054 ATMGITGLDASRRR

>member
-1 MTSKKN
+1 M
-7 FKKKMKR
+7 
-14 YHKNHEDHKEMSP
+14 
-27 RAKKAAA
+27 
-34 GAASALLGVGIMTGA
+34 
-49 NTHVV
+49 
-54 KAAGYREDEIAEV
+54 
-67 ESANVLSSE
+67 
-76 KTKVRISVQQRT
+76 
-88 NSTEDQNGEVISDES
+88 
-103 TETSNDVVT
+103 
-112 DTSTETAS
+112 
-120 TNPESVATNDT
+120 
-131 TVDTTSTE
+131 
-139 GTSQLETQSTETTTE
+139 
-154 QVSTTGDT
+154 
-162 TSTEGTS
+162 
-169 QLEIQSTETTTEQV
+169 
-183 STTGDTSNEETSKEK
+183 
-198 TKTPTYDDAKNEV
+198 
-211 ENINNTNNGKLDEA
+211 
-225 IENAKGE
+225 
-232 GVEVDVANGE
+232 
-242 DITTNV
+242 
-248 SGIKD
+248 
-253 AEGKLEEHIQKQLDK
+253 
-268 INEAL
+268 
-273 EQYRTE
+273 
-279 LEKYNKESAEYE
+279 
-291 IKLAEY
+291 
-297 NQKKAEYIEE
+297 
-307 LKKYGLWDENNVD
+307 
-320 IDKVSQDLILD
+320 D

-343 GNNVTVGTGNKTI
+343 GDNVTVGTGNKTI
-356 GTNPDTR
+356 GTNPDTQ

-369 YKINKKTLGEFLRLE
+369 YKINKETLGEFLRLE

-392 YGNVDIEKILVSF
+392 YGNVDIGKILVSF
-405 SGWKPNYERDTYDPS
+405 SGWKPNYERDKYDPS

-445 LYDKEGN
+445 LYDKKDN
-452 LIDLKDGTAYITAG
+452 PIDLKDGTAYITAG

-527 VIYGEVNDSTIRKQ
+527 VIYGDVNDKTIRKQ

-546 KAWGDTETNRA
+546 NAWGDTETNRA

-582 VHGNKIKIR
+582 VHGKKIKIR
-591 FSTDIGA
+591 FSTGIGA

-613 AVHPGKAPERPAL
+613 AVHPGKAPERPTL
-626 KIEVEKKKIVL
+626 KIEVEKKQIVL

-649 VYNDIQNGVISG
+649 VYNDIQNGVTSG
-661 FDHVNLH
+661 FDHVSLG
-668 HGTELD
+668 HGTELG

-681 HLAVGDAYQNTL
+681 YLAIGDEYQNTL
-693 WDWTSAGYVLAEMQ
+693 WDWASAGYVLAEMYV
-707 PEAEKGTIKDDPQ
+707 PEALKGTIKDDPQ
-720 HHYVYLTHGTAQEN
+720 HHYVYLTHNTETEH
-734 RYVDVNQVIHYV
+734 RHKDVNQVIHYI

-754 EDYNGETLHFVQT
+754 EDYNETLHFVQT
-767 GIKDLVTKKITWDGE
+767 GTKDLVTGEITWDGE
-782 WTPVQSFE
+782 WTE
-790 IVKSPEI
+790 
-797 ENYVADR
+797 
-804 LEVGPY
+804 
-810 EITVTNDNYKD
+810 
-821 NLNKE
+821 
-826 DTVTYYAQMEEISRD
+826 
-841 KVVTQ
+841 TQ
-846 VIHYVY
+846 
-852 EDGSTAKPDHV
+852 A
-863 SVNLVFHQNGV
+863 
-874 KNMATGEEIWDGEWT
+874 
-889 KTQTFVT
+889 FVT

-926 NLDKEDT
+926 TDLDKEDT
-933 VIYRPNTTTPDLD
+933 VVYRPNTTTPDLD
-946 PDPTPAPDPTPTPAP
+946 PDPTPAP

-1054 ATMGITGLGASRRR
+1054 ATMGITGLDASRRR

>member
-54 KAAGYREDEIAEV
+54 KASGYREDEIAEV

-120 TNPESVATNDT
+120 TNPESVATNDI

-154 QVSTTGDT
+154 QVSA
-162 TSTEGTS
+162 
-169 QLEIQSTETTTEQV
+169 
-183 STTGDTSNEETSKEK
+183 TGDTSNEETPKEE

-268 INEAL
+268 INKAL

-279 LEKYNKESAEYE
+279 LEKYNKESVEYE

-297 NQKKAEYIEE
+297 NQKKADYIEE

-343 GNNVTVGTGNKTI
+343 GDNVTVGTGNKTI

-363 VVLDQF
+363 VVLDRF
-369 YKINKKTLGEFLRLE
+369 YKIDEETLGEFLRLE

-527 VIYGEVNDSTIRKQ
+527 VIYGDVNDYTIRKQ

-546 KAWGDTETNRA
+546 NAWGDTGTNRA

-569 DNKKAIFGAGLFK
+569 DNKKEIFGAGLFK

-591 FSTDIGA
+591 FSTGIGS

-613 AVHPGKAPERPAL
+613 AVHPGKAPERSTL
-626 KIEVEKKKIVL
+626 KIEVEKKQIVL

-649 VYNDIQNGVISG
+649 VYNDIQNGVTSG
-661 FDHVNLH
+661 FDHVNLR
-668 HGTELD
+668 HGTELG

-681 HLAVGDAYQNTL
+681 HLAIGDEYQNTL
-693 WDWTSAGYVLAEMQ
+693 WDWASAGYVLAEIHV
-707 PEAEKGTIKDDPQ
+707 PEALKGTIKDAPQ
-720 HHYVYLTHGTAQEN
+720 HHYVYLTHNTETEH
-734 RYVDVNQVIHYV
+734 RYMDVNQVIHYI

-754 EDYNGETLHFVQT
+754 EDYNGKTLHFVQT
-767 GIKDLVTKKITWDGE
+767 GTKDLVTGKITWDGE

-797 ENYVADR
+797 ENYVTDR

-810 EITVTNDNYKD
+810 DIIVTDDDYGKSLD
-821 NLNKE
+821 KE
-826 DTVTYYAQMEEISRD
+826 DWVVYKAQIKETSRD

-863 SVNLVFHQNGV
+863 SVNLVFTQTGV
-874 KNMATGEEIWDGEWT
+874 KNMVTGEEIWDGEWT

-909 LEIGPYDITVTN
+909 LEVGPYDITVTN

-933 VIYRPNTTTPDLD
+933 VVYRPNTITPDLD
-946 PDPTPAPDPTPTPAP
+946 PDPTPAP

-973 TPGPLPEEEPD
+973 TPGPLPEEEPGSEYPHQPEFD
-984 KENKGTG
+984 EEDETVTPHASTEPGKENKGTG

-1054 ATMGITGLGASRRR
+1054 ATMGITGLDASRRR

>member
-1 MTSKKN
+1 M
-7 FKKKMKR
+7 
-14 YHKNHEDHKEMSP
+14 
-27 RAKKAAA
+27 
-34 GAASALLGVGIMTGA
+34 
-49 NTHVV
+49 
-54 KAAGYREDEIAEV
+54 
-67 ESANVLSSE
+67 
-76 KTKVRISVQQRT
+76 
-88 NSTEDQNGEVISDES
+88 
-103 TETSNDVVT
+103 
-112 DTSTETAS
+112 
-120 TNPESVATNDT
+120 
-131 TVDTTSTE
+131 
-139 GTSQLETQSTETTTE
+139 
-154 QVSTTGDT
+154 
-162 TSTEGTS
+162 
-169 QLEIQSTETTTEQV
+169 
-183 STTGDTSNEETSKEK
+183 
-198 TKTPTYDDAKNEV
+198 DD
-211 ENINNTNNGKLDEA
+211 
-225 IENAKGE
+225 
-232 GVEVDVANGE
+232 
-242 DITTNV
+242 
-248 SGIKD
+248 
-253 AEGKLEEHIQKQLDK
+253 
-268 INEAL
+268 
-273 EQYRTE
+273 
-279 LEKYNKESAEYE
+279 YNK
-291 IKLAEY
+291 
-297 NQKKAEYIEE
+297 KKAEYIEE
-307 LKKYGLWDENNVD
+307 LKKYGLWDENDVD

-343 GNNVTVGTGNKTI
+343 GDNVTVGTGNKTI
-356 GTNPDTR
+356 GTNPDTQ

-369 YKINKKTLGEFLRLE
+369 YKINKETLGEFLRLE

-405 SGWKPNYERDTYDPS
+405 SGWKPNYERDKYDPS

-452 LIDLKDGTAYITAG
+452 PIDLKDGTAYITAG

-527 VIYGEVNDSTIRKQ
+527 VIYGDVNDKTIRKQ

-546 KAWGDTETNRA
+546 NAWGDTETNRA

-582 VHGNKIKIR
+582 VHGKKIKIR
-591 FSTDIGA
+591 FSTGIGA

-613 AVHPGKAPERPAL
+613 AVHPGKAPERPTL
-626 KIEVEKKKIVL
+626 KIEVEKKQIVL

-649 VYNDIQNGVISG
+649 VYNDIQNGVTSG
-661 FDHVNLH
+661 FDHVSLG
-668 HGTELD
+668 HGTELG

-681 HLAVGDAYQNTL
+681 YLAIGDKYQNTL
-693 WDWTSAGYVLAEMQ
+693 WDWASAGYVLAEMYV
-707 PEAEKGTIKDDPQ
+707 PEALKGTIKDDPQ
-720 HHYVYLTHGTAQEN
+720 HHYVYLTHNTETEH
-734 RYVDVNQVIHYV
+734 RHRDVNQVIHYT

-754 EDYNGETLHFVQT
+754 EDYNETLHFVQT
-767 GIKDLVTKKITWDGE
+767 GTKDLVTGEITWDGE
-782 WTPVQSFE
+782 WTE
-790 IVKSPEI
+790 
-797 ENYVADR
+797 
-804 LEVGPY
+804 
-810 EITVTNDNYKD
+810 
-821 NLNKE
+821 
-826 DTVTYYAQMEEISRD
+826 
-841 KVVTQ
+841 TQ
-846 VIHYVY
+846 
-852 EDGSTAKPDHV
+852 A
-863 SVNLVFHQNGV
+863 
-874 KNMATGEEIWDGEWT
+874 
-889 KTQTFVT
+889 FVT

-926 NLDKEDT
+926 TDLDKEDT
-933 VIYRPNTTTPDLD
+933 VVYRPNTTTPDLD
-946 PDPTPAPDPTPTPAP
+946 PDPTPAPDPTPTPDPEPEPTPAP

-1054 ATMGITGLGASRRR
+1054 ATMGITGLDASRRR

>member
-154 QVSTTGDT
+154 QVSA
-162 TSTEGTS
+162 
-169 QLEIQSTETTTEQV
+169 
-183 STTGDTSNEETSKEK
+183 TGDTSNEKTPKEE

-211 ENINNTNNGKLDEA
+211 ENINNTNNSKLDEA

-268 INEAL
+268 INKAL

-279 LEKYNKESAEYE
+279 LEKYNKESADYE
-291 IKLAEY
+291 IKLADY
-297 NQKKAEYIEE
+297 NKKKAEYIEE
-307 LKKYGLWDENNVD
+307 LKKYGLWDENDVD

-343 GNNVTVGTGNKTI
+343 GDNVTVGTGNKTI
-356 GTNPDTR
+356 GTNPDTQ

-369 YKINKKTLGEFLRLE
+369 YKINKETLGEFLRLE

-405 SGWKPNYERDTYDPS
+405 SGWKPNYERDKYDPS

-445 LYDKEGN
+445 LYDKKDN
-452 LIDLKDGTAYITAG
+452 PIDLKDGTAYITAG

-527 VIYGEVNDSTIRKQ
+527 VIYGDVNDKTIRKQ

-546 KAWGDTETNRA
+546 NAWGDTETNRA

-582 VHGNKIKIR
+582 VHGKKIKIR
-591 FSTDIGA
+591 FSTDTGS

-613 AVHPGKAPERPAL
+613 AVHPGKAPERPTL
-626 KIEVEKKKIVL
+626 KIEVEKKQIVL

-649 VYNDIQNGVISG
+649 VYNDIQNGVTSG
-661 FDHVNLH
+661 FDHVSLG
-668 HGTELD
+668 HGTELG

-681 HLAVGDAYQNTL
+681 YLAIGDKYQNTL
-693 WDWTSAGYVLAEMQ
+693 WDWASAGYVLAEMYV
-707 PEAEKGTIKDDPQ
+707 PEALKGTIKDDPQ
-720 HHYVYLTHGTAQEN
+720 HHYVYLTHNTETEH
-734 RYVDVNQVIHYV
+734 RHMDVNQVIHYI

-754 EDYNGETLHFVQT
+754 EDYNGKTLHFVQT
-767 GIKDLVTKKITWDGE
+767 GTKDLVTGEITWDE

-790 IVKSPEI
+790 MVKSPEI
-797 ENYVADR
+797 ENYVPDR
-804 LEVGPY
+804 LEIGPY
-810 EITVTNDNYKD
+810 NIIVTNDNYGT
-821 NLNKE
+821 NLDKE
-826 DTVTYYAQMEEISRD
+826 DKVVYKAQIKETSRD

-863 SVNLVFHQNGV
+863 SVNLVFTQTGV
-874 KNMATGEEIWDGEWT
+874 KNMVTGEEIWDGEWT

-909 LEIGPYDITVTN
+909 LEVGPYDITVTN

-933 VIYRPNTTTPDLD
+933 VVYRPNTTTPDLD
-946 PDPTPAPDPTPTPAP
+946 PDPTPAPDPTPTPDP

-973 TPGPLPEEEPD
+973 TPDPLPEEDEYPHQPEFDEEDETVTPHVSTEPG

-1054 ATMGITGLGASRRR
+1054 ATMGITGLDASRRR

>member
-154 QVSTTGDT
+154 QVSA
-162 TSTEGTS
+162 
-169 QLEIQSTETTTEQV
+169 
-183 STTGDTSNEETSKEK
+183 TGDTSNEKTPKEE

-211 ENINNTNNGKLDEA
+211 ENINNTNNSKLDEA

-268 INEAL
+268 INKAL

-279 LEKYNKESAEYE
+279 LEKYNKESADYE
-291 IKLAEY
+291 IKLDDY
-297 NQKKAEYIEE
+297 NKKKAEYIEE
-307 LKKYGLWDENNVD
+307 LKKYGLWDENDVD

-343 GNNVTVGTGNKTI
+343 GDNVTVGTGNKTI
-356 GTNPDTR
+356 GTNPDTQ

-369 YKINKKTLGEFLRLE
+369 YKINKETLGEFLRLE

-405 SGWKPNYERDTYDPS
+405 SGWKPNYERDKYDPS

-432 WYVHSDGVTVDIT
+432 WYVHSDGVTVNIT

-452 LIDLKDGTAYITAG
+452 PIDLKDGTAYITAG

-527 VIYGEVNDSTIRKQ
+527 VIYGDVNDKTIRKQ

-546 KAWGDTETNRA
+546 NAWGDTETNRA

-582 VHGNKIKIR
+582 VHGKKIKIR
-591 FSTDIGA
+591 FSTDTGS

-613 AVHPGKAPERPAL
+613 AVHPGKAPERPTL
-626 KIEVEKKKIVL
+626 KIEVEKKQILL

-649 VYNDIQNGVISG
+649 VYNDIQNGVTSG
-661 FDHVNLH
+661 FDHVSLG
-668 HGTELD
+668 HGTELG

-681 HLAVGDAYQNTL
+681 YLAIGDKYQNTL
-693 WDWTSAGYVLAEMQ
+693 WDWASAGYVLAEMYV
-707 PEAEKGTIKDDPQ
+707 PEALKGTIKDDPQ
-720 HHYVYLTHGTAQEN
+720 HHYVYLTHNTETEH
-734 RYVDVNQVIHYV
+734 RHMDVNQVIHYI

-754 EDYNGETLHFVQT
+754 EDYNGKTLHFVQT
-767 GIKDLVTKKITWDGE
+767 GTKDLVTGEITWDE

-790 IVKSPEI
+790 MVKSPEI
-797 ENYVADR
+797 ENYVPDR

-810 EITVTNDNYKD
+810 NIIVTNDNYGT
-821 NLNKE
+821 NLDKE
-826 DTVTYYAQMEEISRD
+826 DWVVYKAQIKETSRD

-863 SVNLVFHQNGV
+863 SVNLVFTQTGV
-874 KNMATGEEIWDGEWT
+874 KNMVTGEEIWDGEWT

-909 LEIGPYDITVTN
+909 LEVGPYDITVTN

-933 VIYRPNTTTPDLD
+933 VVYRPNTTTPDLD
-946 PDPTPAPDPTPTPAP
+946 PDPTPAP

-1054 ATMGITGLGASRRR
+1054 ATMGITGLDASRRR

-1079 KNGK
+1079 KNGKQI

>member
-1 MTSKKN
+1 MKMTSKKN

-154 QVSTTGDT
+154 QVSA
-162 TSTEGTS
+162 
-169 QLEIQSTETTTEQV
+169 
-183 STTGDTSNEETSKEK
+183 TGDTSNEKTPKEE

-211 ENINNTNNGKLDEA
+211 ENINNTNNSKLDEA

-268 INEAL
+268 INKAL

-279 LEKYNKESAEYE
+279 LEKYNKESADYE

-297 NQKKAEYIEE
+297 NQKKADYIEE
-307 LKKYGLWDENNVD
+307 LKKYGLWDENDVD

-343 GNNVTVGTGNKTI
+343 GDNVTVGTGNKTI
-356 GTNPDTR
+356 GTNPDTQ

-369 YKINKKTLGEFLRLE
+369 YKINKETLGEFLRLE

-405 SGWKPNYERDTYDPS
+405 SGWKPNYERDKYDPS

-445 LYDKEGN
+445 LYDKKDN
-452 LIDLKDGTAYITAG
+452 PIDLKDGTAYITAG

-527 VIYGEVNDSTIRKQ
+527 VIYGDVNDKTIRKQ

-546 KAWGDTETNRA
+546 NAWGDTETNRA

-582 VHGNKIKIR
+582 VHGKKIKIR
-591 FSTDIGA
+591 FSTGIGA

-613 AVHPGKAPERPAL
+613 AVHPGKAPERPTL
-626 KIEVEKKKIVL
+626 KIEVEKKQIVL

-649 VYNDIQNGVISG
+649 VYNDIQNGVTSG
-661 FDHVNLH
+661 FDHVSLG
-668 HGTELD
+668 HGTELG

-681 HLAVGDAYQNTL
+681 YLAIGDEYQNTL
-693 WDWTSAGYVLAEMQ
+693 WDWASAGYVLAEMYV
-707 PEAEKGTIKDDPQ
+707 PEALKGTIKDDPQ
-720 HHYVYLTHGTAQEN
+720 HHYVYLTHNTETEH
-734 RYVDVNQVIHYV
+734 RHMDVNQVIHYN

-754 EDYNGETLHFVQT
+754 EDYNETLHFVQT
-767 GIKDLVTKKITWDGE
+767 GTKDFVTGEITWDGE

-790 IVKSPEI
+790 MVKSPEI
-797 ENYVADR
+797 ENYVPDR

-810 EITVTNDNYKD
+810 NIIVTNDNYGN
-821 NLNKE
+821 NLDKE
-826 DTVTYYAQMEEISRD
+826 DWVVYKAQIKETSRD

-863 SVNLVFHQNGV
+863 SVNLVFTQTGV
-874 KNMATGEEIWDGEWT
+874 KNMVTGEEIWDGEWT

-909 LEIGPYDITVTN
+909 LEVGPYDITVTN

-933 VIYRPNTTTPDLD
+933 VVYRPNTTTPDLD
-946 PDPTPAPDPTPTPAP
+946 PDPTPAPDPTPTP
-961 DPTPTPD
+961 D

-973 TPGPLPEEEPD
+973 TPDPLPEEDEYPHQPEFDEEDETVTPHASTEPD

-1054 ATMGITGLGASRRR
+1054 ATMGITGLDASRRR

>member
-1 MTSKKN
+1 M
-7 FKKKMKR
+7 
-14 YHKNHEDHKEMSP
+14 
-27 RAKKAAA
+27 
-34 GAASALLGVGIMTGA
+34 
-49 NTHVV
+49 
-54 KAAGYREDEIAEV
+54 
-67 ESANVLSSE
+67 
-76 KTKVRISVQQRT
+76 
-88 NSTEDQNGEVISDES
+88 
-103 TETSNDVVT
+103 
-112 DTSTETAS
+112 
-120 TNPESVATNDT
+120 
-131 TVDTTSTE
+131 
-139 GTSQLETQSTETTTE
+139 
-154 QVSTTGDT
+154 
-162 TSTEGTS
+162 
-169 QLEIQSTETTTEQV
+169 
-183 STTGDTSNEETSKEK
+183 
-198 TKTPTYDDAKNEV
+198 
-211 ENINNTNNGKLDEA
+211 
-225 IENAKGE
+225 
-232 GVEVDVANGE
+232 
-242 DITTNV
+242 
-248 SGIKD
+248 
-253 AEGKLEEHIQKQLDK
+253 
-268 INEAL
+268 
-273 EQYRTE
+273 
-279 LEKYNKESAEYE
+279 
-291 IKLAEY
+291 
-297 NQKKAEYIEE
+297 
-307 LKKYGLWDENNVD
+307 
-320 IDKVSQDLILD
+320 D

-343 GNNVTVGTGNKTI
+343 GDNVTVGTGNKTI
-356 GTNPDTR
+356 GTNPDTQ

-369 YKINKKTLGEFLRLE
+369 YKINKETLGEFLRLE

-405 SGWKPNYERDTYDPS
+405 SGWKPNYERDKYDPS

-445 LYDKEGN
+445 LYDKKDN
-452 LIDLKDGTAYITAG
+452 PIDLKDGTAYITAG

-527 VIYGEVNDSTIRKQ
+527 VIYGDVNDNTIRKQ

-546 KAWGDTETNRA
+546 DAWGDTETNRA

-582 VHGNKIKIR
+582 VHGKKIKIR
-591 FSTDIGA
+591 FSTGIGA

-613 AVHPGKAPERPAL
+613 AVHPGKAPERPTL
-626 KIEVEKKKIVL
+626 KIEVEKKQIVL

-649 VYNDIQNGVISG
+649 VYNDIQNGVTSG
-661 FDHVNLH
+661 FDHVSLG
-668 HGTELD
+668 HGTELG

-681 HLAVGDAYQNTL
+681 YLAIGDKYQNTL
-693 WDWTSAGYVLAEMQ
+693 WDWASAGYVLAEMYV
-707 PEAEKGTIKDDPQ
+707 PEALKGTIKDDPQ
-720 HHYVYLTHGTAQEN
+720 HHYVYLTHNTETEH
-734 RYVDVNQVIHYV
+734 RHRDVNQVIHYT

-754 EDYNGETLHFVQT
+754 EDYNETLHFVQT
-767 GIKDLVTKKITWDGE
+767 GTKDLVTGEITWDGE
-782 WTPVQSFE
+782 WTE
-790 IVKSPEI
+790 
-797 ENYVADR
+797 
-804 LEVGPY
+804 
-810 EITVTNDNYKD
+810 
-821 NLNKE
+821 
-826 DTVTYYAQMEEISRD
+826 
-841 KVVTQ
+841 TQ
-846 VIHYVY
+846 
-852 EDGSTAKPDHV
+852 A
-863 SVNLVFHQNGV
+863 
-874 KNMATGEEIWDGEWT
+874 
-889 KTQTFVT
+889 FVT

-926 NLDKEDT
+926 NDLDKKDT
-933 VIYRPNTTTPDLD
+933 VVYRPNTTTPDLD
-946 PDPTPAPDPTPTPAP
+946 PDPTPAP

-1054 ATMGITGLGASRRR
+1054 ATMGITGLDASRRR

>member
-1 MTSKKN
+1 M
-7 FKKKMKR
+7 
-14 YHKNHEDHKEMSP
+14 
-27 RAKKAAA
+27 
-34 GAASALLGVGIMTGA
+34 
-49 NTHVV
+49 
-54 KAAGYREDEIAEV
+54 
-67 ESANVLSSE
+67 
-76 KTKVRISVQQRT
+76 
-88 NSTEDQNGEVISDES
+88 
-103 TETSNDVVT
+103 
-112 DTSTETAS
+112 
-120 TNPESVATNDT
+120 
-131 TVDTTSTE
+131 
-139 GTSQLETQSTETTTE
+139 
-154 QVSTTGDT
+154 
-162 TSTEGTS
+162 
-169 QLEIQSTETTTEQV
+169 
-183 STTGDTSNEETSKEK
+183 
-198 TKTPTYDDAKNEV
+198 
-211 ENINNTNNGKLDEA
+211 
-225 IENAKGE
+225 
-232 GVEVDVANGE
+232 
-242 DITTNV
+242 
-248 SGIKD
+248 
-253 AEGKLEEHIQKQLDK
+253 
-268 INEAL
+268 
-273 EQYRTE
+273 
-279 LEKYNKESAEYE
+279 
-291 IKLAEY
+291 
-297 NQKKAEYIEE
+297 
-307 LKKYGLWDENNVD
+307 
-320 IDKVSQDLILD
+320 
-331 PNESSKV
+331 
-338 TVVYK
+338 YK
-343 GNNVTVGTGNKTI
+343 GDNVTVGTGNKTI
-356 GTNPDTR
+356 GTNPDTQ

-369 YKINKKTLGEFLRLE
+369 YKINKETLGEFLRLE

-392 YGNVDIEKILVSF
+392 YGNVDIGKILVSF
-405 SGWKPNYERDTYDPS
+405 SGWKPNYERDKYDPS

-445 LYDKEGN
+445 LYDKKDN
-452 LIDLKDGTAYITAG
+452 PIDLKDGTAYITAG

-527 VIYGEVNDSTIRKQ
+527 VIYGDVNDKTIRKQ

-546 KAWGDTETNRA
+546 NAWGDTETNRA

-582 VHGNKIKIR
+582 VHGKKIKIR
-591 FSTDIGA
+591 FSTGIGS

-613 AVHPGKAPERPAL
+613 AVHPGKAPERPTL
-626 KIEVEKKKIVL
+626 KIEVEKKQIVL

-649 VYNDIQNGVISG
+649 VYNDIQNGVTSG
-661 FDHVNLH
+661 FDHVSLG
-668 HGTELD
+668 HGTELG

-681 HLAVGDAYQNTL
+681 YLAIGDKYQNTL
-693 WDWTSAGYVLAEMQ
+693 WDWASAGYVLAEMYV
-707 PEAEKGTIKDDPQ
+707 PEALKGTIKDDPQ
-720 HHYVYLTHGTAQEN
+720 HHYVYLTHNTETEH
-734 RYVDVNQVIHYV
+734 RHRDVNQVIHYT

-754 EDYNGETLHFVQT
+754 EDYNETLHFVQT
-767 GIKDLVTKKITWDGE
+767 GTKDLVTGEITWDGE
-782 WTPVQSFE
+782 WTE
-790 IVKSPEI
+790 
-797 ENYVADR
+797 
-804 LEVGPY
+804 
-810 EITVTNDNYKD
+810 
-821 NLNKE
+821 
-826 DTVTYYAQMEEISRD
+826 
-841 KVVTQ
+841 TQ
-846 VIHYVY
+846 
-852 EDGSTAKPDHV
+852 A
-863 SVNLVFHQNGV
+863 
-874 KNMATGEEIWDGEWT
+874 
-889 KTQTFVT
+889 FVT

-926 NLDKEDT
+926 NDLDKKDT
-933 VIYRPNTTTPDLD
+933 VVYRPNTTTPDLD
-946 PDPTPAPDPTPTPAP
+946 PDPTPAP

-1054 ATMGITGLGASRRR
+1054 ATMGITGLDASRRR

>member
-1 MTSKKN
+1 M
-7 FKKKMKR
+7 
-14 YHKNHEDHKEMSP
+14 
-27 RAKKAAA
+27 
-34 GAASALLGVGIMTGA
+34 
-49 NTHVV
+49 
-54 KAAGYREDEIAEV
+54 
-67 ESANVLSSE
+67 
-76 KTKVRISVQQRT
+76 
-88 NSTEDQNGEVISDES
+88 
-103 TETSNDVVT
+103 
-112 DTSTETAS
+112 
-120 TNPESVATNDT
+120 
-131 TVDTTSTE
+131 
-139 GTSQLETQSTETTTE
+139 
-154 QVSTTGDT
+154 
-162 TSTEGTS
+162 
-169 QLEIQSTETTTEQV
+169 
-183 STTGDTSNEETSKEK
+183 
-198 TKTPTYDDAKNEV
+198 
-211 ENINNTNNGKLDEA
+211 
-225 IENAKGE
+225 
-232 GVEVDVANGE
+232 
-242 DITTNV
+242 
-248 SGIKD
+248 
-253 AEGKLEEHIQKQLDK
+253 
-268 INEAL
+268 
-273 EQYRTE
+273 
-279 LEKYNKESAEYE
+279 
-291 IKLAEY
+291 
-297 NQKKAEYIEE
+297 
-307 LKKYGLWDENNVD
+307 
-320 IDKVSQDLILD
+320 D

-343 GNNVTVGTGNKTI
+343 GDNVTVGTGNKTI

-369 YKINKKTLGEFLRLE
+369 YKINKETLGEFLRLE

-405 SGWKPNYERDTYDPS
+405 SGWKPNYERDNYDPS

-445 LYDKEGN
+445 LYDKKDN
-452 LIDLKDGTAYITAG
+452 PIDLKDGTAYITAG

-527 VIYGEVNDSTIRKQ
+527 VIYGDVNDNTIRKQ

-546 KAWGDTETNRA
+546 NAWGDTETNRA

-569 DNKKAIFGAGLFK
+569 DNKKEIFGAGLFK
-582 VHGNKIKIR
+582 VHGKKIKIR
-591 FSTDIGA
+591 FSTGIGS

-613 AVHPGKAPERPAL
+613 AVHPGKAPERPTL
-626 KIEVEKKKIVL
+626 KIEVEKKQIVL
-637 NKNSSVHIHYVD
+637 NKNSNVHIHYVD
-649 VYNDIQNGVISG
+649 VYNDIQNGVTSG
-661 FDHVNLH
+661 FDHVSLG
-668 HGTELD
+668 HGTELG

-681 HLAVGDAYQNTL
+681 YLAIGDKYQNTL
-693 WDWTSAGYVLAEMQ
+693 WDWASAGYVLAEMYV
-707 PEAEKGTIKDDPQ
+707 PEALKGTIKDDPQ
-720 HHYVYLTHGTAQEN
+720 HHYVYLTHNTETEH
-734 RYVDVNQVIHYV
+734 RHMDVNQVIHYI

-754 EDYNGETLHFVQT
+754 EDYNGKTLHFVQT
-767 GIKDLVTKKITWDGE
+767 GTKDLVTG
-782 WTPVQSFE
+782 
-790 IVKSPEI
+790 
-797 ENYVADR
+797 
-804 LEVGPY
+804 
-810 EITVTNDNYKD
+810 EIT
-821 NLNKE
+821 
-826 DTVTYYAQMEEISRD
+826 
-841 KVVTQ
+841 
-846 VIHYVY
+846 
-852 EDGSTAKPDHV
+852 
-863 SVNLVFHQNGV
+863 
-874 KNMATGEEIWDGEWT
+874 WDGEWT

-909 LEIGPYDITVTN
+909 LEVGPYDIIVTN
-921 DNYGN
+921 VNYGN
-926 NLDKEDT
+926 NQDKEDT
-933 VIYRPNTTTPDLD
+933 VDRPNTTTPDLD
-946 PDPTPAPDPTPTPAP
+946 PDPTPAP

-973 TPGPLPEEEPD
+973 TPGPLPEEEPG

-1054 ATMGITGLGASRRR
+1054 ATMGITGLDASRRR

>member
-1 MTSKKN
+1 
-7 FKKKMKR
+7 MKR

-154 QVSTTGDT
+154 QVSA
-162 TSTEGTS
+162 
-169 QLEIQSTETTTEQV
+169 
-183 STTGDTSNEETSKEK
+183 TGDTSNEKTPKEE

-211 ENINNTNNGKLDEA
+211 ENINNTNNSKLDEA
-225 IENAKGE
+225 IKNAKGE

-268 INEAL
+268 INKAL

-279 LEKYNKESAEYE
+279 LEKYNKESADYE
-291 IKLAEY
+291 IKLADY
-297 NQKKAEYIEE
+297 NKKKADYIEE
-307 LKKYGLWDENNVD
+307 LKKYGLWDENDVD

-343 GNNVTVGTGNKTI
+343 GDNVTVGTGNKTI
-356 GTNPDTR
+356 GTNPNTQ

-369 YKINKKTLGEFLRLE
+369 YKINKETLGEFLRLE

-405 SGWKPNYERDTYDPS
+405 SGWKPNYERDKYDPS

-452 LIDLKDGTAYITAG
+452 PIDLKDGTAYITAG

-527 VIYGEVNDSTIRKQ
+527 VIYGDVNDKTIRKQ

-546 KAWGDTETNRA
+546 NAWGDTETNRA

-582 VHGNKIKIR
+582 VHGKKIKIR
-591 FSTDIGA
+591 FSTGIGA

-613 AVHPGKAPERPAL
+613 AVHPGKAPERPTL
-626 KIEVEKKKIVL
+626 KIEVEKKQIVL

-649 VYNDIQNGVISG
+649 VYNDIQNGVTSG
-661 FDHVNLH
+661 FDHVSLG
-668 HGTELD
+668 HGTELG

-681 HLAVGDAYQNTL
+681 YLAIGDEYQNTL
-693 WDWTSAGYVLAEMQ
+693 WDWASAGYVLAEMYV
-707 PEAEKGTIKDDPQ
+707 PEALKGTIKDDPQ
-720 HHYVYLTHGTAQEN
+720 HHYVYLTHNTETEH
-734 RYVDVNQVIHYV
+734 RHKDVNQVIHYN

-754 EDYNGETLHFVQT
+754 EDYNGKTLHFVQT
-767 GIKDLVTKKITWDGE
+767 GTKDLVTGEITWDG

-790 IVKSPEI
+790 MVKSPEI
-797 ENYVADR
+797 ENYVPDR

-810 EITVTNDNYKD
+810 NIIVTNDNYGT
-821 NLNKE
+821 NLDKE
-826 DTVTYYAQMEEISRD
+826 DWVVYKAQIKETSRD

-863 SVNLVFHQNGV
+863 SVNLVFTQTGV
-874 KNMATGEEIWDGEWT
+874 KNMVTGEEIWDGEWT

-909 LEIGPYDITVTN
+909 LEVGPYDITVTN

-933 VIYRPNTTTPDLD
+933 VFYRPNTTTPDPD
-946 PDPTPAPDPTPTPAP
+946 PDPTPAP

-1054 ATMGITGLGASRRR
+1054 ATMGITGLDASRRR

>member
-1 MTSKKN
+1 MKMTSKKN

-154 QVSTTGDT
+154 QVSA
-162 TSTEGTS
+162 
-169 QLEIQSTETTTEQV
+169 
-183 STTGDTSNEETSKEK
+183 TGDTSNEKTPKEE

-211 ENINNTNNGKLDEA
+211 ENINNTNNSKLDEA

-268 INEAL
+268 INKAL

-297 NQKKAEYIEE
+297 NQKKADYIEE

-343 GNNVTVGTGNKTI
+343 GDNVTVGTGNKTI
-356 GTNPDTR
+356 GTNPDTQ

-369 YKINKKTLGEFLRLE
+369 YKINKETLGEFLRLE

-405 SGWKPNYERDTYDPS
+405 SGWKPNYERDKYDPS

-432 WYVHSDGVTVDIT
+432 WYVHSDGVTVNIT

-452 LIDLKDGTAYITAG
+452 PIDLKDGTAYITAG

-527 VIYGEVNDSTIRKQ
+527 VIYGDVNDKTIRKQ

-546 KAWGDTETNRA
+546 NAWGDTETNRA

-582 VHGNKIKIR
+582 VHGKKIKIR
-591 FSTDIGA
+591 FSTGIGS

-613 AVHPGKAPERPAL
+613 AVHPGKAPERPTL
-626 KIEVEKKKIVL
+626 KIEVEKKQILL

-649 VYNDIQNGVISG
+649 VYNDIQNGVTSG
-661 FDHVNLH
+661 FDHVSLG
-668 HGTELD
+668 HGTELG

-681 HLAVGDAYQNTL
+681 YLAIGDEYQNTL
-693 WDWTSAGYVLAEMQ
+693 WDWASAGYVLAEMYV
-707 PEAEKGTIKDDPQ
+707 PEALKGTIKDDPQ
-720 HHYVYLTHGTAQEN
+720 HHYVYLTHNTETEH
-734 RYVDVNQVIHYV
+734 RHKDVNQVIHYI

-754 EDYNGETLHFVQT
+754 EDYNGKTLHFVQT
-767 GIKDLVTKKITWDGE
+767 GTKDLVTGEITWDE

-790 IVKSPEI
+790 MVKSPEI
-797 ENYVADR
+797 ENYVPDR

-810 EITVTNDNYKD
+810 NIIVTNDNYGN
-821 NLNKE
+821 NLDKE
-826 DTVTYYAQMEEISRD
+826 DWVVYKAQIKETSRD

-863 SVNLVFHQNGV
+863 SVNLVFTQTGV
-874 KNMATGEEIWDGEWT
+874 KNMVTGEEIWDGEWT

-909 LEIGPYDITVTN
+909 LEVGPYDITVTN

-933 VIYRPNTTTPDLD
+933 VFYRPNTTTPDLD
-946 PDPTPAPDPTPTPAP
+946 PDPTPAPA
-961 DPTPTPD
+961 PTPTPD

-1054 ATMGITGLGASRRR
+1054 ATMGITGLDASRRR

>member
-1 MTSKKN
+1 M
-7 FKKKMKR
+7 
-14 YHKNHEDHKEMSP
+14 
-27 RAKKAAA
+27 
-34 GAASALLGVGIMTGA
+34 
-49 NTHVV
+49 
-54 KAAGYREDEIAEV
+54 
-67 ESANVLSSE
+67 
-76 KTKVRISVQQRT
+76 
-88 NSTEDQNGEVISDES
+88 
-103 TETSNDVVT
+103 
-112 DTSTETAS
+112 
-120 TNPESVATNDT
+120 
-131 TVDTTSTE
+131 
-139 GTSQLETQSTETTTE
+139 
-154 QVSTTGDT
+154 
-162 TSTEGTS
+162 
-169 QLEIQSTETTTEQV
+169 
-183 STTGDTSNEETSKEK
+183 
-198 TKTPTYDDAKNEV
+198 
-211 ENINNTNNGKLDEA
+211 
-225 IENAKGE
+225 
-232 GVEVDVANGE
+232 
-242 DITTNV
+242 
-248 SGIKD
+248 
-253 AEGKLEEHIQKQLDK
+253 
-268 INEAL
+268 
-273 EQYRTE
+273 
-279 LEKYNKESAEYE
+279 
-291 IKLAEY
+291 
-297 NQKKAEYIEE
+297 
-307 LKKYGLWDENNVD
+307 
-320 IDKVSQDLILD
+320 
-331 PNESSKV
+331 
-338 TVVYK
+338 YK
-343 GNNVTVGTGNKTI
+343 GDNVTVGTGNKTI

-363 VVLDQF
+363 VVLDRF
-369 YKINKKTLGEFLRLE
+369 YKIDEETLGEFLRLE

-527 VIYGEVNDSTIRKQ
+527 VIYGDVNDYTIRKQ

-546 KAWGDTETNRA
+546 NAWGDTETNRA

-569 DNKKAIFGAGLFK
+569 DNKKEIFGAGLFK

-591 FSTDIGA
+591 FSTGIGS

-613 AVHPGKAPERPAL
+613 AVHPGKAPERPTL
-626 KIEVEKKKIVL
+626 KIEVEKKQIVL

-649 VYNDIQNGVISG
+649 VYNDIQNGVTSG
-661 FDHVNLH
+661 FDHVNLR
-668 HGTELD
+668 HGTELG

-681 HLAVGDAYQNTL
+681 HLAIGDEYQNTL
-693 WDWTSAGYVLAEMQ
+693 WDWASAGYVLAEIHV
-707 PEAEKGTIKDDPQ
+707 PEALKGTIKDAPQ
-720 HHYVYLTHGTAQEN
+720 HHYVYLTHNTETEH
-734 RYVDVNQVIHYV
+734 RYMDVNQVIHYI

-754 EDYNGETLHFVQT
+754 EDYNGKTLHFVQT
-767 GIKDLVTKKITWDGE
+767 GTKDLVTGKITWDGE

-797 ENYVADR
+797 ENYVTDR

-810 EITVTNDNYKD
+810 DIIVTDDDYGKSLD
-821 NLNKE
+821 KE
-826 DTVTYYAQMEEISRD
+826 DWVVYKAQIKETSRD

-863 SVNLVFHQNGV
+863 SVNLVFTQTGV
-874 KNMATGEEIWDGEWT
+874 KNMVTGEEIWDGEWT

-909 LEIGPYDITVTN
+909 LEVGPYDITVTN

-933 VIYRPNTTTPDLD
+933 VVYRQNTITLDLD
-946 PDPTPAPDPTPTPAP
+946 PDPTPAP

-973 TPGPLPEEEPD
+973 TPGPLPEEEPGSEYPHQPEFD
-984 KENKGTG
+984 EEDETVTPHASTEPGKENKGTG

-1054 ATMGITGLGASRRR
+1054 ATMGITGLDASRRR

>member
-1 MTSKKN
+1 MKMTSKKN

-154 QVSTTGDT
+154 QVSA
-162 TSTEGTS
+162 
-169 QLEIQSTETTTEQV
+169 
-183 STTGDTSNEETSKEK
+183 TGDTSNEKTPKEETN
-198 TKTPTYDDAKNEV
+198 TPTYDDAKNEV
-211 ENINNTNNGKLDEA
+211 ENINNTNNSKLDEA

-268 INEAL
+268 INKAL

-279 LEKYNKESAEYE
+279 LEKYNKESADYE
-291 IKLAEY
+291 IKLADY
-297 NQKKAEYIEE
+297 NKKKAEYIEE
-307 LKKYGLWDENNVD
+307 LKKYGLWDENDVD

-343 GNNVTVGTGNKTI
+343 GDNVTVGTGNKTI
-356 GTNPDTR
+356 GTNPNTQ

-369 YKINKKTLGEFLRLE
+369 YKINKETLGEFLRLE

-392 YGNVDIEKILVSF
+392 YGNVDIGKILVSF
-405 SGWKPNYERDTYDPS
+405 SGWKPNYERDKYDPS

-445 LYDKEGN
+445 LYDKKDN
-452 LIDLKDGTAYITAG
+452 PIDLKDGTAYITAG

-527 VIYGEVNDSTIRKQ
+527 VIYGDVNDKTIRKQ

-546 KAWGDTETNRA
+546 NAWGDTETNRA

-582 VHGNKIKIR
+582 VHGKKIKIR
-591 FSTDIGA
+591 FSTGTGS

-613 AVHPGKAPERPAL
+613 AVHPGKAPERPTL
-626 KIEVEKKKIVL
+626 KIEVEKKQILL

-649 VYNDIQNGVISG
+649 VYNDIQNGVTSG
-661 FDHVNLH
+661 FDHVSLG
-668 HGTELD
+668 HGTELG

-681 HLAVGDAYQNTL
+681 YLAIGDKYQNTL
-693 WDWTSAGYVLAEMQ
+693 WDWASAGYVLAEMYV
-707 PEAEKGTIKDDPQ
+707 PEALKGTIKDDPQ
-720 HHYVYLTHGTAQEN
+720 HHYVYLTHNTETEH
-734 RYVDVNQVIHYV
+734 RHKDVNQVIHYI

-754 EDYNGETLHFVQT
+754 EDYNGKTLHFVQT
-767 GIKDLVTKKITWDGE
+767 GTKDLVTGKITWDE
-782 WTPVQSFE
+782 WTPVQIFE
-790 IVKSPEI
+790 MVKSPEI
-797 ENYVADR
+797 ENYVPDR

-810 EITVTNDNYKD
+810 NIIVTNDNYGN
-821 NLNKE
+821 NLDKE
-826 DTVTYYAQMEEISRD
+826 DKVVYKAQIKETSRD

-846 VIHYVY
+846 VIHYIY

-863 SVNLVFHQNGV
+863 SVNLVFTQTGV
-874 KNMATGEEIWDGEWT
+874 KNMVTGEEIWDGEWT

-909 LEIGPYDITVTN
+909 LEVGPYDITVTN

-926 NLDKEDT
+926 NLDKDDT
-933 VIYRPNTTTPDLD
+933 VVYRPNTTTPDLD
-946 PDPTPAPDPTPTPAP
+946 PDPTPAP

-973 TPGPLPEEEPD
+973 TPGPLPEEDETVTPHASTEPG

-1054 ATMGITGLGASRRR
+1054 ATMGITGLDASRRR

>member
-1 MTSKKN
+1 M
-7 FKKKMKR
+7 
-14 YHKNHEDHKEMSP
+14 
-27 RAKKAAA
+27 
-34 GAASALLGVGIMTGA
+34 
-49 NTHVV
+49 
-54 KAAGYREDEIAEV
+54 
-67 ESANVLSSE
+67 
-76 KTKVRISVQQRT
+76 
-88 NSTEDQNGEVISDES
+88 
-103 TETSNDVVT
+103 
-112 DTSTETAS
+112 
-120 TNPESVATNDT
+120 
-131 TVDTTSTE
+131 
-139 GTSQLETQSTETTTE
+139 
-154 QVSTTGDT
+154 
-162 TSTEGTS
+162 
-169 QLEIQSTETTTEQV
+169 
-183 STTGDTSNEETSKEK
+183 
-198 TKTPTYDDAKNEV
+198 DD
-211 ENINNTNNGKLDEA
+211 
-225 IENAKGE
+225 
-232 GVEVDVANGE
+232 
-242 DITTNV
+242 
-248 SGIKD
+248 
-253 AEGKLEEHIQKQLDK
+253 
-268 INEAL
+268 
-273 EQYRTE
+273 
-279 LEKYNKESAEYE
+279 YNK
-291 IKLAEY
+291 
-297 NQKKAEYIEE
+297 KKAEYIEE
-307 LKKYGLWDENNVD
+307 LKKYGLWDENDVD

-343 GNNVTVGTGNKTI
+343 GDNVTVGTGNKTI
-356 GTNPDTR
+356 GTNPNTQ

-369 YKINKKTLGEFLRLE
+369 YKINKETLGEFLRLE

-405 SGWKPNYERDTYDPS
+405 SGWKPNYERDKYDPS

-445 LYDKEGN
+445 LYDKKDN
-452 LIDLKDGTAYITAG
+452 PIDLKDGTAYITAG

-527 VIYGEVNDSTIRKQ
+527 VIYGDVNDKTIRKQ

-546 KAWGDTETNRA
+546 NAWGDTETNRA

-582 VHGNKIKIR
+582 VHGKKIKIR
-591 FSTDIGA
+591 FSTGIGA

-613 AVHPGKAPERPAL
+613 AVHPGKAPERPTL
-626 KIEVEKKKIVL
+626 KIEVEKKQIVL

-649 VYNDIQNGVISG
+649 VYNDIQNGVTSG
-661 FDHVNLH
+661 FDHVSLG
-668 HGTELD
+668 HGTELG

-681 HLAVGDAYQNTL
+681 YLAIGDEYQNTL
-693 WDWTSAGYVLAEMQ
+693 WDWASAGYVLAEMYV
-707 PEAEKGTIKDDPQ
+707 PEALKGTIKDDPQ
-720 HHYVYLTHGTAQEN
+720 HHYVYLTHNTETEH
-734 RYVDVNQVIHYV
+734 RHKDVNQVIHYI

-754 EDYNGETLHFVQT
+754 EDYNGKTLHFVQT
-767 GIKDLVTKKITWDGE
+767 GTKDLVTGEITWDGE
-782 WTPVQSFE
+782 WTE
-790 IVKSPEI
+790 
-797 ENYVADR
+797 
-804 LEVGPY
+804 
-810 EITVTNDNYKD
+810 
-821 NLNKE
+821 
-826 DTVTYYAQMEEISRD
+826 
-841 KVVTQ
+841 TQ
-846 VIHYVY
+846 
-852 EDGSTAKPDHV
+852 A
-863 SVNLVFHQNGV
+863 
-874 KNMATGEEIWDGEWT
+874 
-889 KTQTFVT
+889 FVT

-926 NLDKEDT
+926 TDLDKEDT
-933 VIYRPNTTTPDLD
+933 VVYRPNTTTPDLD
-946 PDPTPAPDPTPTPAP
+946 PDPTPAP

-1054 ATMGITGLGASRRR
+1054 ATMGITGLDASRRR

-1079 KNGK
+1079 KSGK

>member
-1 MTSKKN
+1 M
-7 FKKKMKR
+7 
-14 YHKNHEDHKEMSP
+14 
-27 RAKKAAA
+27 
-34 GAASALLGVGIMTGA
+34 
-49 NTHVV
+49 
-54 KAAGYREDEIAEV
+54 
-67 ESANVLSSE
+67 
-76 KTKVRISVQQRT
+76 
-88 NSTEDQNGEVISDES
+88 
-103 TETSNDVVT
+103 
-112 DTSTETAS
+112 
-120 TNPESVATNDT
+120 
-131 TVDTTSTE
+131 
-139 GTSQLETQSTETTTE
+139 
-154 QVSTTGDT
+154 
-162 TSTEGTS
+162 
-169 QLEIQSTETTTEQV
+169 
-183 STTGDTSNEETSKEK
+183 
-198 TKTPTYDDAKNEV
+198 
-211 ENINNTNNGKLDEA
+211 
-225 IENAKGE
+225 
-232 GVEVDVANGE
+232 
-242 DITTNV
+242 
-248 SGIKD
+248 
-253 AEGKLEEHIQKQLDK
+253 
-268 INEAL
+268 
-273 EQYRTE
+273 
-279 LEKYNKESAEYE
+279 
-291 IKLAEY
+291 
-297 NQKKAEYIEE
+297 
-307 LKKYGLWDENNVD
+307 
-320 IDKVSQDLILD
+320 
-331 PNESSKV
+331 
-338 TVVYK
+338 
-343 GNNVTVGTGNKTI
+343 
-356 GTNPDTR
+356 
-363 VVLDQF
+363 
-369 YKINKKTLGEFLRLE
+369 
-384 YTGFQNSK
+384 
-392 YGNVDIEKILVSF
+392 
-405 SGWKPNYERDTYDPS
+405 
-420 GIYFNNKLTDGF
+420 
-432 WYVHSDGVTVDIT
+432 
-445 LYDKEGN
+445 YDKEGN

-527 VIYGEVNDSTIRKQ
+527 VIYGDVNDYTIRKQ

-546 KAWGDTETNRA
+546 NAWGDTETNRA

-569 DNKKAIFGAGLFK
+569 DNKKEIFGAGLFK

-591 FSTDIGA
+591 FSTGIGS

-613 AVHPGKAPERPAL
+613 AVHPGKAPERPTL
-626 KIEVEKKKIVL
+626 KIEVEKKQIVL

-649 VYNDIQNGVISG
+649 VYNDIQNGVTSG
-661 FDHVNLH
+661 FDHVNLR
-668 HGTELD
+668 HGTELG

-681 HLAVGDAYQNTL
+681 HLAIGDEYQNTL
-693 WDWTSAGYVLAEMQ
+693 WDWASAGYVLAEIHV
-707 PEAEKGTIKDDPQ
+707 PEALKGTIKDAPQ
-720 HHYVYLTHGTAQEN
+720 HHYVYLTHNTETEH
-734 RYVDVNQVIHYV
+734 RYMDVNQVIHYI

-754 EDYNGETLHFVQT
+754 EDYNGKTLHFVQT
-767 GIKDLVTKKITWDGE
+767 GTKDLVTGKITWDGE

-797 ENYVADR
+797 ENYVTDR

-810 EITVTNDNYKD
+810 DIIVTDDDYGKSLD
-821 NLNKE
+821 KE
-826 DTVTYYAQMEEISRD
+826 DWVVYKAQIKETSRD

-863 SVNLVFHQNGV
+863 SVNLVFTQTGV
-874 KNMATGEEIWDGEWT
+874 KNMVTGEEIWDGEWT

-909 LEIGPYDITVTN
+909 LEVGPYDITVTN

-933 VIYRPNTTTPDLD
+933 VVYRPNTTTPDLD
-946 PDPTPAPDPTPTPAP
+946 PDPTPAP

-973 TPGPLPEEEPD
+973 TPGPLPEEEPGSEYPHQPEFD
-984 KENKGTG
+984 EEDETVTPHASTEPGKENKGTG

-1054 ATMGITGLGASRRR
+1054 ATMGITGLDASRRR